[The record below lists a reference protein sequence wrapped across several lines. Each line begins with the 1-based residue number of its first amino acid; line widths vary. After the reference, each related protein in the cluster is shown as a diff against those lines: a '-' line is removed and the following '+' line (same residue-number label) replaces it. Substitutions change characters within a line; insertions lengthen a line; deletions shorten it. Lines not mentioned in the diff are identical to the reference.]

1 MEMKNRFQEA
11 IQNVQR
17 QRHLARRS
25 LAMVLV
31 LAMLTAMSVSWRL
44 HQDGIAL
51 AADDTR
57 YYCGKEEH
65 KHTDDC
71 YIEGTEPVCGYEEGE
86 IVEETMDLADDA
98 GDGDSSAADWDE
110 AGSEPESEP
119 ATQEEPEVV
128 LHHHTSDCYEEEE
141 VLTCGIES
149 DHVHQD
155 YCYDQETGELL
166 CTEHEH
172 TDDCYTLEEVL
183 VCGQEEGEPEKT
195 DDGAAL
201 YDMDENNAE
210 ESDFA
215 GESET
220 VADPEPEKEATK
232 PETDD
237 EIDTGYT
244 VHHHTDECYGKVLIC
259 GKEEH
264 EHTAD
269 CLVNPNAEIDAEY
282 DAKTPDRTD
291 ADWAEDMVLVA
302 RSQLGYTES
311 KADVDEDGNGYT
323 MYADQYYKDKP
334 MVYADWDSTFVAYC
348 LYHAGVPQ
356 DVIPQYASISALRGE
371 LARMNSE
378 YYTDDPQDFASIL
391 PGDIVMYKNAEGR
404 ETIGVVSDAAVDEE
418 TDLTTALTVISGDV
432 ATGYEPDGET
442 TIDQVAEVS
451 VALNDVTSFVSVN
464 AAEGYGIS
472 DLMDEDEEAQKVGS
486 NVIDLVDEN
495 KELNK
500 TAFKSFQVAAQYKSG
515 KTDKDWT
522 NVTNDYVFHEGDSI
536 RVNGTLSLNPDSF
549 KDKDGN
555 TLCDTIVWK
564 SGLTL
569 AKALD
574 DGVLTDP
581 EGKVVGTL
589 KVTENGVATIH
600 FKDLGAFDLE
610 KPVNF
615 WFTALATCSGEN
627 LEQKITFPGTG
638 TTVTVKKNTDIHAEK
653 ERLTENIQYE
663 KGNPY
668 LEYRVT
674 VSSEN
679 GTEGKVEI
687 KDEIADGK
695 NLYGTYSGFVLKK
708 YTDETDK
715 TGETITVNPT
725 ITNPA
730 SGAPEKAE
738 TKFVIDDLDALKA
751 GQRYE
756 LTYRYQLSRDL
767 SKNGKLSGD
776 IGNKVTATDKGNNK
790 QDTDTNSQSFSDRIV
805 KSSNYD
811 SVTRKVTWTITV
823 RNPGKQNLSDYVI
836 TDKITDSAAKIDV
849 STVKLYGG
857 DKEDACDTVI
867 SGGTLKMADGNQG
880 FTYTFPTINERDEKP
895 YYKIVYQSDAPNG
908 ETSIPNTVTIADK
921 NGGDEDHTTA
931 NGNIQDDGAFF
942 KTTGGNTALQDAGNG
957 LKKAT
962 WYITALIPRE
972 KRFDEVTISD
982 TFQPAK
988 YDNGQ
993 TAEHYALLG
1002 ELFDQLN
1009 NQDGQ
1014 KGAMEVYL
1022 DNDNAIYRP
1031 QHWGHFNDGITV
1043 TYKFQTTSGE
1053 ERIESTAV
1061 PTAEQRELKVTGFR
1075 VTVKSVKGI
1084 RKINIG
1090 NSGLGTGYTTYVDV
1104 SNAPEDV
1111 PCTIQNNAHLDGFKD
1126 QPATYPYKKEKAP
1139 EEKEEIVKQVADD
1152 AGQNYTK
1159 DPSKEYDYA
1168 TAQQEGI
1175 FYKIS
1180 LKPAKGRNEIT
1191 VVDTLPDGLVYNPDA
1206 TNPSGYKRSAAQAV
1220 FSEKF
1225 PSSGYVQADGT
1236 IDDTLGSKIY
1246 WQADETPVYWWD
1258 DHAGLNGFDL
1268 TAPENFTVTQSADGK
1283 TLIFTIK
1290 NLDRI
1295 PDKVK
1300 EKCQTIGIF
1309 YALQLTQDTDW
1320 ANKLESSKVYQNTA
1334 NWTGVGETSAK
1345 ITVKCNDTHLDK
1357 KVEQSSNGRL
1367 TYTVDINPNGLTLN
1381 PKSTVITLYDTF
1393 TVNKRGTA
1401 TLDRSSIKLYDY
1413 TEERDTDD
1421 YTLTTD
1427 EKKEDSEVTH
1437 YNMTLTVRDGKHYK
1451 FIYTYIVDRSQV
1463 NSTENVTAENK
1474 ARVTAVWQ
1482 EASKETIKSSA
1493 GGGSVGSKDGK
1504 LTLYK
1509 VDKNSENK
1517 VLQGAE
1523 FKLTAYNNQ
1532 NSSWDTAQTVT
1543 ATTDENGEITFVP
1556 KAETNTASKVYVS
1569 VDTLYK
1575 LVETRAP
1582 NGYVLDAK
1590 PLYFIWMK
1598 DDASVQKKQEEAYKT
1613 ATGKT
1618 KETDDVDA
1626 DVTSYKD
1633 VTYFQTSH
1641 SYERKFTNAPKQ
1653 LEFEKVWAD
1662 ENGKIM
1668 SSPPDGV
1675 TKIQLNVYK
1684 YTEPVFDKSTA
1695 EVQTVTLNTGNDW
1708 REKLLLT
1715 DSDKNTRYYVEEVDV
1730 PAGYQVTYTNNAKEQ
1745 TQLGYADGDKVTVTN
1760 QKRPTK
1766 LTVYKNWCDQNG
1778 TPTSNSTVPG
1788 ISVTLHG
1795 KPKAGVVGQETTQT
1809 ATLTAAGSWKHVF
1822 ENLNPDYLYTVEES
1836 PIPGFTVSYS
1846 YPEGSSKITGVAPG
1860 GTVTITNTKASTY
1873 ELPSTGSPGGTVPY
1887 TAGGAAIAL
1896 AAVLCGYNS
1905 RRKRKRGKSDSCS
1918 SDPGNKPNVG
1928 K

>member
-1 MEMKNRFQEA
+1 MGMKNRFQEA

-25 LAMVLV
+25 VAMVLV

-71 YIEGTEPVCGYEEGE
+71 YIEGTEPICGYEEGE
-86 IVEETMDLADDA
+86 IVEETMDSADDA
-98 GDGDSSAADWDE
+98 GDGDASAADWDE

-119 ATQEEPEVV
+119 ATQEEPEPEVV
-128 LHHHTSDCYEEEE
+128 LHHHTADCYEEEE

-172 TDDCYTLEEVL
+172 TDDCYTLEKVL

-201 YDMDENNAE
+201 YDTDENSAE
-210 ESDFA
+210 ESDSA
-215 GESET
+215 EEPET

-244 VHHHTDECYGKVLIC
+244 VHHHTAECYGKVLIC

-264 EHTAD
+264 EHTAA

-282 DAKTPDRTD
+282 DAKTPDRTSV
-291 ADWAEDMVLVA
+291 DWAQDMVLVA

-356 DVIPQYASISALRGE
+356 DIIPQYASISALRGE

-378 YYTDDPQDFASIL
+378 YYTDDPQEFASIL

-432 ATGYEPDGET
+432 ATGCESDGET

-451 VALNDVTSFVSVN
+451 VALNEVTSFVSVN

-472 DLMDEDEEAQKVGS
+472 DLMEEDEEAKKVDS

-495 KELNK
+495 KALN
-500 TAFKSFQVAAQYKSG
+500 TAAFNSFDVVAQWKYGPKDNDWADVKDDHVFK
-515 KTDKDWT
+515 
-522 NVTNDYVFHEGDSI
+522 EGDSI
-536 RVNGTLSLNPDSF
+536 RVNGTLSLKPDSF
-549 KDKDGN
+549 RKDGK
-555 TLCDTIVWK
+555 TLCDTIVWN
-564 SGLTL
+564 SGLKL
-569 AKALD
+569 AKELD

-581 EGKVVGTL
+581 YENPVGTL
-589 KVTENGVATIH
+589 KVTKDGVATIY
-600 FKDLGAFDLE
+600 FNDLSKFDLT
-610 KPVNF
+610 KPVKF
-615 WFTALATCSGEN
+615 WFAALATCSGEN

-638 TTVTVKKNTDIHAEK
+638 TTVTVKKNTDIHAKK
-653 ERLTENIQYE
+653 ELLTKNIQYDE

-674 VSSEN
+674 VSSEK
-679 GTEGKVEI
+679 GTEGTVKIE
-687 KDEIADGK
+687 DQIADWK
-695 NLYGTYSGFVLKK
+695 NLYGTYSDFALKK
-708 YTDETDK
+708 YSNGEDK
-715 TGETITVNPT
+715 TGVSIPVKPT

-730 SGAPEKAE
+730 SSAPTGAE
-738 TKFVIDDLDALKA
+738 TNFVIDGLDALKA

-767 SKNGKLSGD
+767 SKNGKLSGS
-776 IGNKVTATDKGNNK
+776 IGNNVTATDTGNGTTSSDPTSN
-790 QDTDTNSQSFSDRIV
+790 NFSDRIE

-811 SVTRKVTWTITV
+811 SVRRKVTWTITV

-836 TDKITDSAAKIDV
+836 TDKITDSAAKIDL

-857 DKEDACDTVI
+857 DKEDACNKEI
-867 SGGTLKMADGNQG
+867 LGGTPTMATGNQG
-880 FTYTFPTINERDEKP
+880 FTYTFPTINAGEEKS
-895 YYKIVYQSDAPNG
+895 YYKIVYQSDAPDN
-908 ETSIPNTVTIADK
+908 ETSIHNTVTIADK
-921 NGGDEDHTTA
+921 DGGDNDSTEVD
-931 NGNIQDDGAFF
+931 GNI
-942 KTTGGNTALQDAGNG
+942 KESGGLIKSKGNHTLQDAGNG
-957 LKKAT
+957 LQKAT
-962 WYITALIPRE
+962 WYITPLIPRA
-972 KRFDEVTISD
+972 KRFAPVTISD
-982 TFQPAK
+982 TFQQVT
-988 YDNGQ
+988 YGDGQ

-1009 NQDGQ
+1009 G
-1014 KGAMEVYL
+1014 GMEVFPDSDPNRYYL
-1022 DNDNAIYRP
+1022 TDWNN
-1031 QHWGHFNDGITV
+1031 QGITV
-1043 TYKFQTTSGE
+1043 TYKFQTASGVE
-1053 ERIESTAV
+1053 NIASTDV
-1061 PTAEQRELKVTGFR
+1061 PTEAQRKLKVTGFS
-1075 VTVKSVKGI
+1075 VTVSSKKGI
-1084 RKINIG
+1084 RQINIG
-1090 NSGLGTGYTTYVDV
+1090 NTGKGNGYTTYVDV
-1104 SNAPEDV
+1104 SKVPENV
-1111 PCTIQNNAHLDGFKD
+1111 SCTIQNKAHLEGYDDKW
-1126 QPATYPYKKEKAP
+1126 AEYPYKKEKAP
-1139 EEKEEIVKQVADD
+1139 EEKEEIVKQVACAD
-1152 AGQNYTK
+1152 GSNYEQE
-1159 DPSKEYDYA
+1159 PGAAYDYKKA
-1168 TAQQEGI
+1168 SEEGI

-1180 LKPAKGRNEIT
+1180 LKPAKGRKEIT
-1191 VVDTLPDGLVYNPDA
+1191 VVDTLPDGLVYDPNA
-1206 TNPSGYKRSAAQAV
+1206 TSPSNYKRSAAQAV
-1220 FSEKF
+1220 FSDQS
-1225 PSSGYVQADGT
+1225 PSSGIVQADGT
-1236 IDDTLGSKIY
+1236 VNHVLGSKIY
-1246 WQADETPVYWWD
+1246 WKEDETPVYWWE
-1258 DHAGLNGFDL
+1258 DHAGLEGFDL

-1283 TLIFTIK
+1283 TLTFTIK

-1300 EKCQTIGIF
+1300 ESYKTIGIF
-1309 YALQLTQDTDW
+1309 YALQLTQDAHW
-1320 ANKLESSKVYQNTA
+1320 ENQLESSKVYQNTA
-1334 NWTGVGETSAK
+1334 SWTGVGDASAK
-1345 ITVKCNDTHLDK
+1345 ITVKRGDTHLEKTVVQDG
-1357 KVEQSSNGRL
+1357 NGKL
-1367 TYTVDINPNGLTLN
+1367 TYTVEINPDGLNLN
-1381 PKSTVITLYDTF
+1381 PKSPDITLYDTF

-1401 TLDRSSIKLYDY
+1401 TLDRSSIKLYDNTEKQY
-1413 TEERDTDD
+1413 TAD

-1427 EKKEDSEVTH
+1427 EKKEDRQVTH
-1437 YNMTLTVRDGKHYK
+1437 YNMTLTVRDGKHYT
-1451 FIYTYIVDRSQV
+1451 FTYTYLVDRSQV
-1463 NSTENVTAENK
+1463 NSDENVTAQNK

-1482 EASKETIKSSA
+1482 EAKNETIKSSA
-1493 GGGSVGSKDGK
+1493 GGGSVGAKDGE

-1517 VLQGAE
+1517 VLKGAV
-1523 FKLTAYNNQ
+1523 FALTAYDQ
-1532 NSSWDTAQTVT
+1532 KSGSWNTAQKVT
-1543 ATTDENGEITFVP
+1543 ASTDENGEITFVP
-1556 KAETNTASKVYVS
+1556 KTGTNEASKVYVS

-1575 LVETRAP
+1575 LVETEAP

-1590 PLYFIWMK
+1590 PLYFIWMQN
-1598 DDASVQKKQEEAYKT
+1598 DASEQAKQEEAYKT
-1613 ATGKT
+1613 ATGKG
-1618 KETDDVDA
+1618 KETEKVDA

-1633 VTYFQTSH
+1633 VTYFQTRH
-1641 SYERKFTNAPKQ
+1641 SYEQKFTNAPKQ
-1653 LEFEKVWAD
+1653 LELQKVWAD
-1662 ENGKIM
+1662 EDGKIM

-1675 TKIQLNVYK
+1675 TAIQLNVYQ
-1684 YTEPVFDKSTA
+1684 YTEAEFNKDTA
-1695 EVQTVTLNTGNDW
+1695 KFVKTVTLNTGNDW
-1708 REKLLLT
+1708 REKLLLK
-1715 DSDKNTRYYVEEVDV
+1715 DSNENTRYYVEEVDV
-1730 PAGYQVTYTNNAKEQ
+1730 PNGYKVTYKNRVGEQ
-1745 TQLGYADGDKVTVTN
+1745 TQLDYADGDKVTVTN

-1766 LTVYKNWCDQNG
+1766 LTVYKNWYDQNG
-1778 TPTSNSTVPG
+1778 TQTSSTVKE

-1795 KPKAGVVGQETTQT
+1795 KPKDGMTGGNTTQT
-1809 ATLTAAGSWKHVF
+1809 ATLTAERGWKHVF
-1822 ENLNPDYLYTVEES
+1822 EGLNPDYLYTVEES

-1846 YPEGSSKITGVAPG
+1846 YPEGSSDVAPG
-1860 GTVTITNTKASTY
+1860 GTVTITNTEASTY

-1905 RRKRKRGKSDSCS
+1905 RRKRKRGEE
-1918 SDPGNKPNVG
+1918 
-1928 K
+1928 

>member
-17 QRHLARRS
+17 QRHLARRTV
-25 LAMVLV
+25 AMVLV

-44 HQDGIAL
+44 HQDGIAFT
-51 AADDTR
+51 ADDTR

-71 YIEGTEPVCGYEEGE
+71 YIEGTEPICGYEEGE
-86 IVEETMDLADDA
+86 IVEETMDSADDA

-119 ATQEEPEVV
+119 ATQEEPEPEVV

-149 DHVHQD
+149 DHIHQD

-183 VCGQEEGEPEKT
+183 VCGYEEGEPEET

-201 YDMDENNAE
+201 YDRDENSAE
-210 ESDFA
+210 ESNFA

-220 VADPEPEKEATK
+220 VADPEPEQEATK

-264 EHTAD
+264 EHTAA

-282 DAKTPDRTD
+282 DAKTPARTD

-302 RSQLGYTES
+302 KSQLGYTER

-356 DVIPQYASISALRGE
+356 DIIPQYASISALRGE

-378 YYTDDPQDFASIL
+378 YYTDDPQGFASIL

-432 ATGYEPDGET
+432 ATGCESDGET

-451 VALNDVTSFVSVN
+451 VALSDVTSFVSVN

-472 DLMDEDEEAQKVGS
+472 DLMDGDEEAKNVGS

-495 KELNK
+495 NELNT
-500 TAFKSFQVAAQYKSG
+500 TAFNSFKVSAQYKYGPKDSDWADI
-515 KTDKDWT
+515 TD
-522 NVTNDYVFHEGDSI
+522 DYVFREGDSI
-536 RVNGTLSLNPDSF
+536 RVNGTLELK
-549 KDKDGN
+549 KDAFVDENGK
-555 TLCDTIVWK
+555 TLCDTIVWN

-569 AKALD
+569 AKELD
-574 DGVLTDP
+574 NGVLTDP
-581 EGKVVGTL
+581 DGKAVGTL
-589 KVTENGVATIH
+589 KVTEDGVATIH
-600 FKDLGAFDLE
+600 FKDLKAFALE
-610 KPVNF
+610 KPVKF

-627 LEQKITFPGTG
+627 LKQEIAFPGTG

-653 ERLTENIQYE
+653 KLLTENIQYD
-663 KGNPY
+663 KGAPY
-668 LEYRVT
+668 LEYQVT

-679 GTEGKVEI
+679 GTEGKVKIE
-687 KDEIADGK
+687 DQIAEWK
-695 NLYGTYSGFVLKK
+695 NLYGTYSNFALKK
-708 YTDETDK
+708 YSSETDQ
-715 TGETITVNPT
+715 TGTSISVQPT
-725 ITNPA
+725 ITNSA
-730 SGAPEKAE
+730 SGAPKGAQ
-738 TKFVIDDLDALKA
+738 TNFVIDGLDALKA

-756 LTYRYQLSRDL
+756 LTYCYQLSRDL
-767 SKNGKLSGD
+767 SKNGKLSGS
-776 IGNKVTATDKGNNK
+776 IGNNVTATDTGNGTTSSDPTSN
-790 QDTDTNSQSFSDRIV
+790 NFSDRIE

-811 SVTRKVTWTITV
+811 SVRRKVTWTITV

-836 TDKITDSAAKIDV
+836 TDKITDSAAKIDKN
-849 STVKLYGG
+849 TVKLYGG
-857 DKEDACDTVI
+857 DKEDACEAEIPD
-867 SGGTLKMADGNQG
+867 GTLTMKTGDQG
-880 FTYTFPTINERDEKP
+880 FTYTFPTINKGDEKP

-908 ETSIPNTVTIADK
+908 ETSIQNTVTIKDK
-921 NGGDEDHTTA
+921 DGGDKDSTTVK
-931 NGNIQDDGAFF
+931 GNIQESGGFV
-942 KTTGGNTALQDAGNG
+942 KTTGGNTALKDAGNG

-982 TFQPAK
+982 TFQPAT
-988 YDNGQ
+988 YGNGQ

-1031 QHWGHFNDGITV
+1031 QHWGKFNDGITV
-1043 TYKFQTTSGE
+1043 TYTFQTASGE
-1053 ERIESTAV
+1053 QSIESTAV
-1061 PTAEQRELKVTGFR
+1061 PTEEQRALKVTGFR
-1075 VTVKSVKGI
+1075 VTVSSVKGI

-1090 NSGLGTGYTTYVDV
+1090 NTGLGTGYTTYVDV
-1104 SNAPEDV
+1104 SNVPEEV
-1111 PCTIQNNAHLDGFKD
+1111 PCTIQNKAHLEGWGDKS
-1126 QPATYPYKKEKAP
+1126 AEYPYKKDKAP
-1139 EEKEEIVKQVADD
+1139 EEKEEIVKQVAYD

-1191 VVDTLPDGLVYNPDA
+1191 VVDTLPDGLVYDP
-1206 TNPSGYKRSAAQAV
+1206 THKRSAAQAV
-1220 FSEKF
+1220 FSNKST
-1225 PSSGYVQADGT
+1225 SSGYVQADGT
-1236 IDDTLGSKIY
+1236 VNDVLGSKIY
-1246 WQADETPVYWWD
+1246 WKEDETPVYWWD
-1258 DHAGLNGFDL
+1258 NLNNQKGLDGFDL

-1283 TLIFTIK
+1283 TLTFTIK
-1290 NLDRI
+1290 NLNQI
-1295 PDKVK
+1295 PNKVK
-1300 EKCQTIGIF
+1300 ESYQTIGIF
-1309 YALQLTQDTDW
+1309 YALQLTQDAHW
-1320 ANKLESSKVYQNTA
+1320 ANQLESSKVYQNRA
-1334 NWTGVGETSAK
+1334 SWTDVGDASAT
-1345 ITVKCNDTHLDK
+1345 ITVKRGDTHLEK
-1357 KVEQSSNGRL
+1357 TVVQNSNGKLTYKVE
-1367 TYTVDINPNGLTLN
+1367 INPKGLNLN
-1381 PKSTVITLYDTF
+1381 PQSTEITLHDTF

-1401 TLDRSSIKLYDY
+1401 TLDRSSITLYDH
-1413 TEERDTDD
+1413 TVNQNTDD

-1427 EKKEDSEVTH
+1427 EEKGDSEVTH
-1437 YNMTLTVRDGKHYK
+1437 YNMTLTVRDGRRYT
-1451 FIYTYIVDRSQV
+1451 FTYTYIVDRSQV
-1463 NSTENVTAENK
+1463 NSTVDVTAENK

-1482 EASKETIKSSA
+1482 EANKETIKSSA
-1493 GGGSVGSKDGK
+1493 GGGSVGSNDGE

-1523 FKLTAYNNQ
+1523 FELTAYDK
-1532 NSSWDTAQTVT
+1532 NSGSWNTEQKVT
-1543 ATTDENGEITFVP
+1543 ACTDEHGEITFVP
-1556 KAETNTASKVYVS
+1556 IEGKNTTSKVYVS
-1569 VDTLYK
+1569 VGTLYK
-1575 LVETRAP
+1575 LVETKAP

-1590 PLYFIWMK
+1590 PLYFIWMQN
-1598 DDASVQKKQEEAYKT
+1598 DASDQAKQKAAYKT
-1613 ATGKT
+1613 ATGKGR
-1618 KETDDVDA
+1618 ETEAVDA
-1626 DVTSYKD
+1626 DGTSYKD
-1633 VTYFQTSH
+1633 VTYFQTGR
-1641 SYERKFTNAPKQ
+1641 SYERKFTNAPMQ
-1653 LEFEKVWAD
+1653 LKFEKVWAD

-1668 SSPPDGV
+1668 SPPDSV
-1675 TKIQLNVYK
+1675 KEIQLNVYK
-1684 YTEPVFDKSTA
+1684 YTGTVFNKDTA
-1695 EVQTVTLNTGNDW
+1695 TSVQTVTLNTGNDW

-1715 DSDKNTRYYVEEVDV
+1715 DSDENTRYYVEEVNV
-1730 PAGYQVTYTNNAKEQ
+1730 PNGYKVTYTNRADEQ

-1778 TPTSNSTVPG
+1778 TPTSNSTVKE

-1795 KPKAGVVGQETTQT
+1795 KPKDGVAGKETTQI
-1809 ATLTAAGSWKHVF
+1809 ATLTAERGWKHVF

-1846 YPEGSSKITGVAPG
+1846 YLEGSSETAPG
-1860 GTVTITNTKASTY
+1860 GTVTITNTEAPTY

-1905 RRKRKRGKSDSCS
+1905 RRKRKRGEE
-1918 SDPGNKPNVG
+1918 
-1928 K
+1928 

>member
-1 MEMKNRFQEA
+1 MGMKNRFQEA

-25 LAMVLV
+25 VAMVLV

-71 YIEGTEPVCGYEEGE
+71 YIEGTEPICGYEEGE
-86 IVEETMDLADDA
+86 IVEETMDSADDA

-119 ATQEEPEVV
+119 ATQEEPEPEVV
-128 LHHHTSDCYEEEE
+128 LHHHTADCYEEEE

-201 YDMDENNAE
+201 YDTDENSAE
-210 ESDFA
+210 ESDSA
-215 GESET
+215 GEPET

-264 EHTAD
+264 EHTAA

-282 DAKTPDRTD
+282 DAKTPDRTSV
-291 ADWAEDMVLVA
+291 DWAQDMVLVA
-302 RSQLGYTES
+302 QSQLGYTES

-356 DVIPQYASISALRGE
+356 DIIPQYASISALRGE

-378 YYTDDPQDFASIL
+378 YYTDDPQGFASIL

-418 TDLTTALTVISGDV
+418 ADLTTALTVISGDV
-432 ATGYEPDGET
+432 ATGCESDGET
-442 TIDQVAEVS
+442 TIDQVAEVE
-451 VALNDVTSFVSVN
+451 VALSEVTSFVSVN

-472 DLMDEDEEAQKVGS
+472 DLVDEDEEAQKVGS
-486 NVIDLVDEN
+486 KVIYLVDEN
-495 KELNK
+495 KELNT
-500 TAFKSFQVAAQYKSG
+500 TAFKSFQVAAQYKNG
-515 KTDKDWT
+515 PKDNDWADVTDGH
-522 NVTNDYVFHEGDSI
+522 VFQEGDSI
-536 RVNGTLSLNPDSF
+536 RVNGTLELK
-549 KDKDGN
+549 KDAFVDENGN
-555 TLCDTIVWK
+555 TLCDTIVWN
-564 SGLTL
+564 SGLKL
-569 AKALD
+569 AKELD
-574 DGVLTDP
+574 NGVLTDP
-581 EGKVVGTL
+581 DGNVVGTL

-600 FKDLGAFDLE
+600 FTNLKAFDLE

-615 WFTALATCSGEN
+615 WFAALATCSGED

-638 TTVTVKKNTDIHAEK
+638 TTVTVKKNTDIHAKK
-653 ERLTENIQYE
+653 ELLTENIQYDE

-674 VSSEN
+674 VSSEK
-679 GTEGKVEI
+679 GTAGTVKIE
-687 KDEIADGK
+687 DQIADWK
-695 NLYGTYSGFVLKK
+695 NLYGTYSGFTLKK
-708 YTDETDK
+708 YSSKTDR
-715 TGETITVNPT
+715 TGKSIDVNPT

-730 SGAPEKAE
+730 SGAPAEAE
-738 TKFVIDDLDALKA
+738 TKFEIDALDALKA
-751 GQRYE
+751 GERYE
-756 LTYRYQLSRDL
+756 LTYRYKLSRNL
-767 SKNGKLSGD
+767 SKNGKLSGS
-776 IGNKVTATDKGNNK
+776 IGNKVTATDNGNGKFSPDETSKN
-790 QDTDTNSQSFSDRIV
+790 FSDRIE
-805 KSSNYD
+805 KSGNYD

-823 RNPGKQNLSDYVI
+823 RNPGKQNLSEYVVRDAI
-836 TDKITDSAAKIDV
+836 QGSKAIIDKN
-849 STVKLYGG
+849 TVKLYGG
-857 DKEDACDTVI
+857 DKEDACKTEI
-867 SGGTLKMADGNQG
+867 PGGTLEMATGNQG
-880 FTYTFPTINERDEKP
+880 FTYTFPTINAGEEKP

-908 ETSIPNTVTIADK
+908 ETSIPNTVTIEDQK
-921 NGGDEDHTTA
+921 GGDKDHTTA
-931 NGNIQDDGAFF
+931 NGNIQDGGAFF
-942 KTTGGNTALQDAGNG
+942 KTTGGNTALKDAGNG

-972 KRFDEVTISD
+972 KRFDDVTISD

-1022 DNDNAIYRP
+1022 DNDGATYRP
-1031 QHWGHFNDGITV
+1031 QHWGHFKDGITV
-1043 TYKFQTTSGE
+1043 TYTFQTASGQVS
-1053 ERIESTAV
+1053 IESTAV
-1061 PTAEQRELKVTGFR
+1061 LTAEQRALKVTGFS
-1075 VTVKSVKGI
+1075 VTVSSFKGI

-1104 SNAPEDV
+1104 SNAPEEV
-1111 PCTIQNNAHLDGFKD
+1111 PCTIQNKAHLEGYDDKS
-1126 QPATYPYKKEKAP
+1126 AEYTYKKDKAP
-1139 EEKEEIVKQVADD
+1139 EEKEEIVKQVSYD
-1152 AGQNYTK
+1152 AGQNYTN
-1159 DPSKEYDYA
+1159 DSSKEYDYA

-1180 LKPAKGRNEIT
+1180 LKPAKGRKEIT
-1191 VVDTLPDGLVYNPDA
+1191 VVDTLPDGLVYDP
-1206 TNPSGYKRSAAQAV
+1206 THKFSAAQAV
-1220 FSEKF
+1220 FSNKST
-1225 PSSGYVQADGT
+1225 SSGFVQADGT
-1236 IDDTLGSKIY
+1236 VNDTLGSKIY
-1246 WQADETPVYWWD
+1246 WQADGTPVYWWEPHD
-1258 DHAGLNGFDL
+1258 GLAGFDL

-1283 TLIFTIK
+1283 KLIFTIK
-1290 NLDRI
+1290 NLDKI
-1295 PDKVK
+1295 PDTVKVK
-1300 EKCQTIGIF
+1300 AEERGYQTIGIF
-1309 YALQLTQDTDW
+1309 YALQLTQDADW
-1320 ANKLESSKVYQNTA
+1320 KNQLESSKVYQNTA
-1334 NWTGVGETSAK
+1334 SWTGVDDASAK
-1345 ITVKCNDTHLDK
+1345 ITVKRGDTHLNK
-1357 KVEQSSNGRL
+1357 TVEQSSNGRL
-1367 TYTVDINPNGLTLN
+1367 TYTVDINPDGLTLN
-1381 PKSTVITLYDTF
+1381 PKSPVITLYDMF

-1401 TLDRSSIKLYDY
+1401 TLDRSSIKLYDHK
-1413 TEERDTDD
+1413 ENQDTKD
-1421 YTLTTD
+1421 YTLTTGE
-1427 EKKEDSEVTH
+1427 EKGDSEVTH
-1437 YNMTLTVRDGKHYK
+1437 YNMTLTVRDGRHYT
-1451 FIYTYIVDRSQV
+1451 FTYTYIVDRSQV
-1463 NSTENVTAENK
+1463 NSNVDVTAENK
-1474 ARVTAVWQ
+1474 ARITAVWQ
-1482 EASKETIKSSA
+1482 EADKETIKSSA
-1493 GGGSVGSKDGK
+1493 GGGSVGAKDGE

-1517 VLQGAE
+1517 VLQGAVFE
-1523 FKLTAYNNQ
+1523 LTAYDKE
-1532 NSSWDTAQTVT
+1532 SGSWNTAQKVT
-1543 ATTDENGEITFVP
+1543 AITDENGEITFVP
-1556 KAETNTASKVYVS
+1556 TEGTNDTSKVHVS

-1575 LVETRAP
+1575 LVETKAP

-1590 PLYFIWMK
+1590 PLYFIWMQN
-1598 DDASVQKKQEEAYKT
+1598 DASEQAKQKEAYKT
-1613 ATGKT
+1613 ATGKG
-1618 KETDDVDA
+1618 KETDAVGA
-1626 DVTSYKD
+1626 DVTNYKD
-1633 VTYFQTSH
+1633 VTYFQTGR
-1641 SYERKFTNAPKQ
+1641 SYERKFTNAPMQ

-1662 ENGKIM
+1662 EDGKIT
-1668 SSPPDGV
+1668 SPPDGV
-1675 TKIQLNVYK
+1675 TAIQLKVYK
-1684 YTEPVFDKSTA
+1684 YTGTAFDKDTA
-1695 EVQTVTLNTGNDW
+1695 EVQTVTLNTDNQW

-1715 DSDKNTRYYVEEVDV
+1715 DSDENTRYYVEEVDV
-1730 PAGYQVTYTNNAKEQ
+1730 PNGYKVTYKNRAGDQ

-1778 TPTSNSTVPG
+1778 TPTSSTVTE

-1795 KPKAGVVGQETTQT
+1795 KPKEGVTGETTT
-1809 ATLTAAGSWKHVF
+1809 ETVTLTAKGGWKHVF

-1836 PIPGFTVSYS
+1836 PISGFTVSYS
-1846 YPEGSSKITGVAPG
+1846 YPEGSSGTTGVAPG
-1860 GTVTITNTKASTY
+1860 GTVTITNTEAPTY

-1905 RRKRKRGKSDSCS
+1905 RRKRKRGEE
-1918 SDPGNKPNVG
+1918 
-1928 K
+1928 

>member
-1 MEMKNRFQEA
+1 
-11 IQNVQR
+11 
-17 QRHLARRS
+17 
-25 LAMVLV
+25 
-31 LAMLTAMSVSWRL
+31 
-44 HQDGIAL
+44 
-51 AADDTR
+51 
-57 YYCGKEEH
+57 
-65 KHTDDC
+65 
-71 YIEGTEPVCGYEEGE
+71 
-86 IVEETMDLADDA
+86 MDSADDA

-119 ATQEEPEVV
+119 ATQEEPEPEVV
-128 LHHHTSDCYEEEE
+128 LHHHTADCYEEEE

-201 YDMDENNAE
+201 YDRDENSAE
-210 ESDFA
+210 ESDSA
-215 GESET
+215 EEPET
-220 VADPEPEKEATK
+220 VADPEPEQEATK

-264 EHTAD
+264 EHTAA

-282 DAKTPDRTD
+282 DAKTPDRTSV
-291 ADWAEDMVLVA
+291 DWAQDMVLVA
-302 RSQLGYTES
+302 QSQLGYTES

-356 DVIPQYASISALRGE
+356 DIIPQYASISALRGE

-378 YYTDDPQDFASIL
+378 YYTDDPQGFASIL

-432 ATGYEPDGET
+432 ATGCESDGET
-442 TIDQVAEVS
+442 TIDQVAEVE

-495 KELNK
+495 NELNT
-500 TAFKSFQVAAQYKSG
+500 TAFNSFEVSAQYKYGPKDSDWADI
-515 KTDKDWT
+515 TD
-522 NVTNDYVFHEGDSI
+522 DYVFREGDSI
-536 RVNGTLSLNPDSF
+536 RVKGTLSLKPDSF
-549 KDKDGN
+549 RKDGK

-581 EGKVVGTL
+581 EGNVVGTL

-600 FKDLGAFDLE
+600 FDDLGKFDLT
-610 KPVNF
+610 KPVKF
-615 WFTALATCSGEN
+615 WFTAQATCSGED
-627 LEQKITFPGTG
+627 LKQEITFPGTG
-638 TTVTVKKNTDIHAEK
+638 TTIMVKKNTDIHAKK
-653 ERLTENIQYE
+653 ELLTKDIQYDE

-679 GTEGKVEI
+679 GTEDTVKIE
-687 KDEIADGK
+687 DQIAEWK
-695 NLYGTYSGFVLKK
+695 NLYGTYSDFALKK
-708 YTDETDK
+708 YSGKADD
-715 TGETITVNPT
+715 TGESISVKPT

-730 SGAPEKAE
+730 SGAPTKAE
-738 TKFVIDDLDALKA
+738 TKFEINNLDALKA
-751 GQRYE
+751 GERYV
-756 LTYRYQLSRDL
+756 LTYRYNLSRDL
-767 SKNGKLSGD
+767 CTDKKLSGW
-776 IGNKVTATDKGNNK
+776 IGNKVIATDNGNGEFSPDEK
-790 QDTDTNSQSFSDRIV
+790 STNFSDRIV
-805 KSSNYD
+805 KSSSYD

-823 RNPGKQNLSDYVI
+823 RNPGKQNLSKYVV
-836 TDKITDSAAKIDV
+836 TDAIQKSAAKIDKD
-849 STVKLYGG
+849 TVKLYGG
-857 DKEDACDTVI
+857 DKEDACNTEI
-867 SGGTLKMADGNQG
+867 SGGTLAMATGDQG
-880 FTYTFPTINERDEKP
+880 FTYTFPTINEREEKP
-895 YYKIVYQSDAPNG
+895 YYKIVYQSDAPDN
-908 ETSIPNTVTIADK
+908 ETSIHNTVTIADK
-921 NGGDEDHTTA
+921 DGGDKDSAEVD
-931 NGNIQDDGAFF
+931 GNIKESGGLL
-942 KTTGGNTALQDAGNG
+942 KSTGNSTLQDAGNG

-962 WYITALIPRE
+962 WYITPLIPRA
-972 KRFDEVTISD
+972 KRFAPVTISD
-982 TFQPAK
+982 TFQPVK
-988 YDNGQ
+988 YGDEKI
-993 TAEHYALLG
+993 AEHYALLG

-1009 NQDGQ
+1009 G
-1014 KGAMEVYL
+1014 GMEVFPDSDPNRYYL
-1022 DNDNAIYRP
+1022 TDWNN
-1031 QHWGHFNDGITV
+1031 QGITV
-1043 TYKFQTTSGE
+1043 TYKFQTASGE
-1053 ERIESTAV
+1053 ENIASTDV
-1061 PTAEQRELKVTGFR
+1061 PTAEQRKLKVTGFS
-1075 VTVKSVKGI
+1075 VTVSSKKGI
-1084 RKINIG
+1084 RQINIG
-1090 NSGLGTGYTTYVDV
+1090 NTGKGNGYTTYVDV
-1104 SNAPEDV
+1104 SKVPEDV
-1111 PCTIQNNAHLDGFKD
+1111 SCTIQNKAHLEGYDDKS
-1126 QPATYPYKKEKAP
+1126 AEYPYKKEKAP
-1139 EEKEEIVKQVADD
+1139 EEKEEIVKQVAYD
-1152 AGQNYTK
+1152 AGQSYTD

-1191 VVDTLPDGLVYNPDA
+1191 VVDTLPDGLVYDP
-1206 TNPSGYKRSAAQAV
+1206 THKRSAAQAV
-1220 FSEKF
+1220 FSDQS
-1225 PSSGYVQADGT
+1225 PSSGIVQADGT
-1236 IDDTLGSKIY
+1236 VNHVLGSKIY
-1246 WQADETPVYWWD
+1246 WNADGEPVYWWENHD
-1258 DHAGLNGFDL
+1258 GLAGFDL

-1283 TLIFTIK
+1283 KLIFTIK
-1290 NLDRI
+1290 NLDKI
-1295 PDKVK
+1295 PDTVKVK
-1300 EKCQTIGIF
+1300 AEERGYQTIGIF

-1320 ANKLESSKVYQNTA
+1320 ENKLESSKVYQNTA
-1334 NWTGVGETSAK
+1334 NWTGVGEASAK
-1345 ITVKCNDTHLDK
+1345 ITVKCNDTYLDK
-1357 KVEQSSNGRL
+1357 KVEQSSNGKL
-1367 TYTVDINPNGLTLN
+1367 TYTVDINPDGLNLN
-1381 PKSTVITLYDTF
+1381 PKSNEITLYDTF
-1393 TVNKRGTA
+1393 TVNKHGTA
-1401 TLDRSSIKLYDY
+1401 ILDRSSIKLHDC
-1413 TEERDTDD
+1413 TENRDTDD

-1427 EKKEDSEVTH
+1427 EKKEDSQVTH
-1437 YNMTLTVRDGKHYK
+1437 YNMTLTVRDGRHYK
-1451 FIYTYIVDRSQV
+1451 FTYTYIVDRSQV
-1463 NSTENVTAENK
+1463 NSTDDVTAENK
-1474 ARVTAVWQ
+1474 ARITAVWQ
-1482 EASKETIKSSA
+1482 EASNVKITSSA
-1493 GGGSVGSKDGK
+1493 GGGSVGSIDGE

-1509 VDKNSENK
+1509 VDKNRENK

-1523 FKLTAYNNQ
+1523 FKLTAYNKE
-1532 NSSWDTAQTVT
+1532 SGSWNTAQTVT
-1543 ATTDENGEITFVP
+1543 AYTDEKGEITFVP
-1556 KAETNTASKVYVS
+1556 ATGTNTGKVYVS

-1575 LVETRAP
+1575 LVETQAP

-1590 PLYFIWMK
+1590 PFYFIWMQS
-1598 DDASVQKKQEEAYKT
+1598 DASVQKEQEEAYKK

-1618 KETDDVDA
+1618 KETDEVDA

-1633 VTYFQTSH
+1633 VTYFQTRH
-1641 SYERKFTNAPKQ
+1641 SYERKFTNAPMQ

-1662 ENGKIM
+1662 EDGKVM
-1668 SSPPDGV
+1668 SPPAGV
-1675 TKIQLNVYK
+1675 TAIQLKVYK
-1684 YTEPVFDKSTA
+1684 YTGDAFDKSTA
-1695 EVQTVTLNTGNDW
+1695 EVQTVTLNTDNQW
-1708 REKLLLT
+1708 QEKLLLT
-1715 DSDKNTRYYVEEVDV
+1715 DSDENTRYYVEEVNV
-1730 PAGYQVTYTNNAKEQ
+1730 PNGYKVTYTNRAGEQ

-1778 TPTSNSTVPG
+1778 TLTSNSTVTE

-1795 KPKAGVVGQETTQT
+1795 KPKEGVTGETTT
-1809 ATLTAAGSWKHVF
+1809 KTVTLTAADRWKHVF
-1822 ENLNPDYLYTVEES
+1822 KNLNPDYLYTVEES

-1846 YPEGSSKITGVAPG
+1846 YPEGSSDVAPG
-1860 GTVTITNTKASTY
+1860 GTVTITNTEAPTY

-1905 RRKRKRGKSDSCS
+1905 RRKRKRGEE
-1918 SDPGNKPNVG
+1918 
-1928 K
+1928 

>member
-17 QRHLARRS
+17 QRHLARRTV
-25 LAMVLV
+25 AMVLV

-86 IVEETMDLADDA
+86 IVEETMDSVDDA

-119 ATQEEPEVV
+119 ATQEEPEPEVV
-128 LHHHTSDCYEEEE
+128 LHHHTADCYEEQE

-183 VCGQEEGEPEKT
+183 VCGQEEGEPEET

-201 YDMDENNAE
+201 YDRDENSAE
-210 ESDFA
+210 ESNFA
-215 GESET
+215 EEPET

-244 VHHHTDECYGKVLIC
+244 VHHHTAECYGKVLIC

-264 EHTAD
+264 THTAE
-269 CLVNPNAEIDAEY
+269 CLINPNAEIDAEY
-282 DAKTPDRTD
+282 DAKTPARTD
-291 ADWAEDMVLVA
+291 ADWAQDMVLVA
-302 RSQLGYTES
+302 QSQLGYTES

-334 MVYADWDSTFVAYC
+334 MVYADWDCTFVAYC

-356 DVIPQYASISALRGE
+356 DIIPQYASISALRGE

-378 YYTDDPQDFASIL
+378 YYTDDPQEFASIL

-432 ATGYEPDGET
+432 ATGYDPET
-442 TIDQVAEVS
+442 DATIDQVAEVS
-451 VALNDVTSFVSVN
+451 VALEDVTSVVSVN

-472 DLMDEDEEAQKVGS
+472 DLMGEDEEAQKVGS

-495 KELNK
+495 KELN
-500 TAFKSFQVAAQYKSG
+500 TAAFNSFEVTAQYKYG
-515 KTDKDWT
+515 PKDSDWADIKD
-522 NVTNDYVFHEGDSI
+522 DYVFKEGDSI
-536 RVNGTLSLNPDSF
+536 RVNGTLSLKPDSF
-549 KDKDGN
+549 RDKDGK
-555 TLCDTIVWK
+555 TLCDTIVWN
-564 SGLTL
+564 SGLKL
-569 AKALD
+569 AKELD

-581 EGKVVGTL
+581 EGNVVGTL
-589 KVTENGVATIH
+589 KVTERGVATIH
-600 FKDLGAFDLE
+600 FEDLKAFALE

-615 WFTALATCSGEN
+615 WFAALATCSGED

-653 ERLTENIQYE
+653 ELLTKNIQYE

-679 GTEGKVEI
+679 GTEGKVKIE
-687 KDEIADGK
+687 DQIAEWK
-695 NLYGTYSGFVLKK
+695 NLYGTYSNFALKK
-708 YTDETDK
+708 YSSETDQ
-715 TGETITVNPT
+715 TGTSISVQPT
-725 ITNPA
+725 ITNSA
-730 SGAPEKAE
+730 SGAPKGAQ
-738 TKFVIDDLDALKA
+738 TNFVIDGLDALKA

-767 SKNGKLSGD
+767 SKNGKLSGS
-776 IGNKVTATDKGNNK
+776 IGNNVTATDTGNGTTSSDPTSN
-790 QDTDTNSQSFSDRIV
+790 NFSDRIE

-811 SVTRKVTWTITV
+811 SVRRKVTWTITV

-836 TDKITDSAAKIDV
+836 TDKITDSAAKIDKN
-849 STVKLYGG
+849 TVKLYGG
-857 DKEDACDTVI
+857 DKEDACEAEIPD
-867 SGGTLKMADGNQG
+867 GTLTMKTGDQG
-880 FTYTFPTINERDEKP
+880 FTYTFPTINAGEEKP

-921 NGGDEDHTTA
+921 DGGDKDSTTV
-931 NGNIQDDGAFF
+931 NGNIQESGGLS
-942 KTTGGNTALQDAGNG
+942 KTTGGNTALKDAGNG
-957 LKKAT
+957 RQKAT

-1009 NQDGQ
+1009 NKTDRN
-1014 KGAMEVYL
+1014 GAMEVYL

-1031 QHWGHFNDGITV
+1031 QHWGKFNDGITV
-1043 TYKFQTTSGE
+1043 TYTFQTASGE
-1053 ERIESTAV
+1053 KSIDSTAV
-1061 PTAEQRELKVTGFR
+1061 PTEEQRTLKVTGFS
-1075 VTVKSVKGI
+1075 VTVNSKKGI

-1111 PCTIQNNAHLDGFKD
+1111 PCTIQNKAHLDGFGDKS
-1126 QPATYPYKKEKAP
+1126 AEYPYKKEKAP
-1139 EEKEEIVKQVADD
+1139 EEKEEIVKQVACD

-1191 VVDTLPDGLVYNPDA
+1191 VVDTLPDGLVYDPA
-1206 TNPSGYKRSAAQAV
+1206 HKYSAAQAV
-1220 FSEKF
+1220 FSEKS
-1225 PSSGYVQADGT
+1225 PSSGKVKYDGT

-1246 WQADETPVYWWD
+1246 WREDGTPVYSWENHD
-1258 DHAGLNGFDL
+1258 GLKGFDL

-1283 TLIFTIK
+1283 TLTFTIK
-1290 NLDRI
+1290 NLDQI

-1300 EKCQTIGIF
+1300 EKYQTIGIF

-1320 ANKLESSKVYQNTA
+1320 ENQLESSKVYQNTA
-1334 NWTGVGETSAK
+1334 RWTGVGDDSAT
-1345 ITVKCNDTHLDK
+1345 ITVKRGDTHLDK
-1357 KVEQSSNGRL
+1357 TVVQNSNGKLTYKVE
-1367 TYTVDINPNGLTLN
+1367 INPDGLELN
-1381 PKSTVITLYDTF
+1381 PQSTEITLYDMF

-1401 TLDRSSIKLYDY
+1401 TLDRSSIKLYDH
-1413 TEERDTDD
+1413 TEERDTED

-1427 EKKEDSEVTH
+1427 EEKDGSEVTH
-1437 YNMTLTVRDGKHYK
+1437 YNMTLTVRDGRHYT
-1451 FIYTYIVDRSQV
+1451 FTYTYIVDRSQV
-1463 NSTENVTAENK
+1463 NSKVDVTAENK

-1493 GGGSVGSKDGK
+1493 GGGSVGAKDGE

-1523 FKLTAYNNQ
+1523 FELTAYDKES
-1532 NSSWDTAQTVT
+1532 SSWNTAQKVS
-1543 ATTDENGEITFVP
+1543 TDQNGEITFVP
-1556 KAETNTASKVYVS
+1556 KAGTNEASKVYVS
-1569 VDTLYK
+1569 ADTLYK
-1575 LVETRAP
+1575 LVETKAP

-1590 PLYFIWMK
+1590 PLYFIWMQN
-1598 DDASVQKKQEEAYKT
+1598 DASEQAKQKAAYIK
-1613 ATGKT
+1613 ATGKG
-1618 KETDDVDA
+1618 KETDEVDA
-1626 DVTSYKD
+1626 NVTSYRS
-1633 VTYFQTSH
+1633 VTYFQTGR
-1641 SYERKFTNAPKQ
+1641 SYERKFTNAPMQ

-1662 ENGKIM
+1662 ENGKIT
-1668 SSPPDGV
+1668 SPPDGV
-1675 TKIQLNVYK
+1675 KEIQLNVYK
-1684 YTEPVFDKSTA
+1684 YDTGTAFDKDKATL
-1695 EVQTVTLNTGNDW
+1695 VQTVTLNTDNQW
-1708 REKLLLT
+1708 RETLHLT
-1715 DSDKNTRYYVEEVDV
+1715 DSNENTRYYVEEVNV
-1730 PAGYQVTYTNNAKEQ
+1730 PNGYKVTYTNRADEQ

-1778 TPTSNSTVPG
+1778 TPTSNSMVAE

-1795 KPKAGVVGQETTQT
+1795 KPKDGVTGEETTKT
-1809 ATLTAAGSWKHVF
+1809 VTLTAAGSWKYVF
-1822 ENLNPDYLYTVEES
+1822 ENLDPDYLYTVEES

-1846 YPEGSSKITGVAPG
+1846 YPEGSSVTTGVAPG
-1860 GTVTITNTKASTY
+1860 ATVTITNIEAPTY

-1905 RRKRKRGKSDSCS
+1905 RRKRKRGEE
-1918 SDPGNKPNVG
+1918 
-1928 K
+1928 

>member
-1 MEMKNRFQEA
+1 MGMKNRFQEA

-25 LAMVLV
+25 VAMVLV

-71 YIEGTEPVCGYEEGE
+71 YIEGTEPICGYEEGE
-86 IVEETMDLADDA
+86 IIEETMDSADDA
-98 GDGDSSAADWDE
+98 GDGDSSIADRDE

-119 ATQEEPEVV
+119 ATREEPEPEVV
-128 LHHHTSDCYEEEE
+128 LHHHTADCYEEEE

-195 DDGAAL
+195 DDGTAL
-201 YDMDENNAE
+201 YDTDENSAE
-210 ESDFA
+210 ESDSA
-215 GESET
+215 EEPEA

-282 DAKTPDRTD
+282 DAKTPERTSV
-291 ADWAEDMVLVA
+291 DWAQDMVLVA

-356 DVIPQYASISALRGE
+356 DIIPQYASISALRGE

-378 YYTDDPQDFASIL
+378 YYTDDPQEFASIL

-432 ATGYEPDGET
+432 ATGCESDGKT
-442 TIDQVAEVS
+442 TIDQVAEVE
-451 VALNDVTSFVSVN
+451 VALNEVTSFVSVN

-472 DLMDEDEEAQKVGS
+472 DLMVEDEEAQKVGS
-486 NVIDLVDEN
+486 NVIDLVYGN
-495 KELNK
+495 NELNT
-500 TAFKSFQVAAQYKSG
+500 TAFNSFKVSAQYKYG
-515 KTDKDWT
+515 PKDNDWA
-522 NVTNDYVFHEGDSI
+522 NVTDNYVFKEGDSI
-536 RVNGTLSLNPDSF
+536 RVNGTLSLKPDSF
-549 KDKDGN
+549 IDKDGK
-555 TLCDTIVWK
+555 TLCDTIVWN

-569 AKALD
+569 AKELD
-574 DGVLTDP
+574 NGVLTDP
-581 EGKVVGTL
+581 KENPVGTL
-589 KVTENGVATIH
+589 KVTKDGVATIH
-600 FKDLGAFDLE
+600 FDDLSKFELA
-610 KPVNF
+610 KPVKF
-615 WFTALATCSGEN
+615 WFAALATCSGED

-638 TTVTVKKNTDIHAEK
+638 TTVTVKKNTDIHAKK
-653 ERLTENIQYE
+653 ELLTKNIRYDE

-679 GTEGKVEI
+679 GTAGKVKIE
-687 KDEIADGK
+687 DLIADGK
-695 NLYGTYSGFVLKK
+695 NLYGTYSDFALKK
-708 YTDETDK
+708 YTGETDNAGK
-715 TGETITVNPT
+715 SINVEPT
-725 ITNPA
+725 ITKSAGGVPT
-730 SGAPEKAE
+730 GAE
-738 TKFVIDDLDALKA
+738 TKFVIDGLDALKA
-751 GQRYE
+751 GERYV
-756 LTYRYQLSRDL
+756 LTYRYQLSRTL
-767 SKNGKLSGD
+767 SKNGKLSGS
-776 IGNKVTATDKGNNK
+776 IGNNVIATDTGNGTTSPDKTSN
-790 QDTDTNSQSFSDRIV
+790 NFLDRIE

-811 SVTRKVTWTITV
+811 SVRRKVTWTITV
-823 RNPGKQNLSDYVI
+823 RNPGKQNLSGYVI
-836 TDKITDSAAKIDV
+836 KDEIQKSAAKIDKD
-849 STVKLYGG
+849 TVKLYGG
-857 DKEDACDTVI
+857 DKEDACNTEI
-867 SGGTLKMADGNQG
+867 SGGTRAMTTGDQG
-880 FTYTFPTINERDEKP
+880 FTYTFPTINAGEEKP

-921 NGGDEDHTTA
+921 DGKDKDSTTV
-931 NGNIQDDGAFF
+931 NGNIQESGGLS
-942 KTTGGNTALQDAGNG
+942 KTTGGNTALKDAGNG
-957 LKKAT
+957 RQKAT

-1009 NQDGQ
+1009 NKTDQN
-1014 KGAMEVYL
+1014 GAMEVYL

-1031 QHWGHFNDGITV
+1031 QHWGKFNDGITV
-1043 TYKFQTTSGE
+1043 TYTFQTASGE
-1053 ERIESTAV
+1053 QSIKSTAV
-1061 PTAEQRELKVTGFR
+1061 PTEEQRTLKVTGFS
-1075 VTVKSVKGI
+1075 VTVNSVKGI

-1111 PCTIQNNAHLDGFKD
+1111 PCTIQNKAHLEGYDDKW
-1126 QPATYPYKKEKAP
+1126 AEYPYKKEKAP
-1139 EEKEEIVKQVADD
+1139 EEKEEIVKQVACAD
-1152 AGQNYTK
+1152 GSNYEQE
-1159 DPSKEYDYA
+1159 PGAAYDYKKA
-1168 TAQQEGI
+1168 SEEGI

-1180 LKPAKGRNEIT
+1180 LKPAKGRKEIT
-1191 VVDTLPDGLVYNPDA
+1191 VVDTLPDGLVYDPNA
-1206 TNPSGYKRSAAQAV
+1206 TSPSNYKRSAAQAV
-1220 FSEKF
+1220 FSDQS
-1225 PSSGYVQADGT
+1225 PSSGIVQADGT
-1236 IDDTLGSKIY
+1236 VNHVLGSKIY
-1246 WQADETPVYWWD
+1246 WKEDETPVYWWE
-1258 DHAGLNGFDL
+1258 DHAGLEGFDL

-1283 TLIFTIK
+1283 TLTFTIK

-1295 PDKVK
+1295 PNTVK
-1300 EKCQTIGIF
+1300 EKYQTIGIF
-1309 YALQLTQDTDW
+1309 YALQLTQDADW
-1320 ANKLESSKVYQNTA
+1320 ENKLESSKVYQNTA
-1334 NWTGVGETSAK
+1334 SWTGVGGASAK
-1345 ITVKCNDTHLDK
+1345 ITVKRDDTHLK
-1357 KVEQSSNGRL
+1357 KTVVQDGNGKL
-1367 TYTVDINPNGLTLN
+1367 TYTVEINPEGLNLN
-1381 PKSTVITLYDTF
+1381 PKSPDITLYDTF

-1401 TLDRSSIKLYDY
+1401 TLDRSSIKLYDN
-1413 TEERDTDD
+1413 TEKQYTDD
-1421 YTLTTD
+1421 YTLTTGE
-1427 EKKEDSEVTH
+1427 EKDNSEVTN
-1437 YNMTLTVRDGKHYK
+1437 YNMTLTVRDGRHYT
-1451 FIYTYIVDRSQV
+1451 FTYTYLVDRSQV
-1463 NSTENVTAENK
+1463 NSDVDVTAENK
-1474 ARVTAVWQ
+1474 ARITAVWQ
-1482 EASKETIKSSA
+1482 EADKETIKSSA
-1493 GGGSVGSKDGK
+1493 GGGSVGSKDGE

-1523 FKLTAYNNQ
+1523 FALTAYDKNG
-1532 NSSWDTAQTVT
+1532 SWNTEQKVT
-1543 ATTDENGEITFVP
+1543 AITDENGEITFVP
-1556 KAETNTASKVYVS
+1556 IKGTNEASKVYVS

-1575 LVETRAP
+1575 LVETKAP

-1590 PLYFIWMK
+1590 PLYFIWMQK
-1598 DDASVQKKQEEAYKT
+1598 DASDQAEQKAAYIK
-1613 ATGKT
+1613 ATGKG
-1618 KETDDVDA
+1618 KETEKVDA
-1626 DVTSYKD
+1626 DVTKYKD
-1633 VTYFQTSH
+1633 VTYFQTAH
-1641 SYERKFTNAPKQ
+1641 SYEQKFTNAPKQ
-1653 LEFEKVWAD
+1653 LELQKVWAD
-1662 ENGKIM
+1662 EDGKIM

-1675 TKIQLNVYK
+1675 TEIQLNVYQ
-1684 YTEPVFDKSTA
+1684 YTEAEFNKNTA
-1695 EVQTVTLNTGNDW
+1695 KFVKTVTLNTGNDW
-1708 REKLLLT
+1708 REKLLLK
-1715 DSDKNTRYYVEEVDV
+1715 DSNENTRYYVEEVDV
-1730 PAGYQVTYTNNAKEQ
+1730 PDGYKVTYTNRVGEQ

-1766 LTVYKNWCDQNG
+1766 LTVYKNWRDQNG
-1778 TPTSNSTVPG
+1778 TLTSSTVER

-1795 KPKAGVVGQETTQT
+1795 KPKEGVTGETTT
-1809 ATLTAAGSWKHVF
+1809 KTVTLTAADRWKHVF

-1846 YPEGSSKITGVAPG
+1846 YPEGSSDVAPG
-1860 GTVTITNTKASTY
+1860 GTVTITNTEAPTY

-1905 RRKRKRGKSDSCS
+1905 RRKRKRGEE
-1918 SDPGNKPNVG
+1918 
-1928 K
+1928 

>member
-11 IQNVQR
+11 VQNVQR

-25 LAMVLV
+25 VAMVLV

-71 YIEGTEPVCGYEEGE
+71 YIEGTEPLCGYEEGE
-86 IVEETMDLADDA
+86 IVEEAMDFADDA
-98 GDGDSSAADWDE
+98 GDDDSSAADWDE

-119 ATQEEPEVV
+119 ATLEEPEPEVV
-128 LHHHTSDCYEEEE
+128 LHHHTSDCYEEKE

-183 VCGQEEGEPEKT
+183 VCGQEEGEPEET
-195 DDGAAL
+195 DDGIAL

-210 ESDFA
+210 ESDSA
-215 GESET
+215 EEPET

-232 PETDD
+232 PETNDK
-237 EIDTGYT
+237 IDTGYT

-264 EHTAD
+264 EHTAA

-282 DAKTPDRTD
+282 DAKTPDRTSM
-291 ADWAEDMVLVA
+291 DWAEDMVLVA
-302 RSQLGYTES
+302 QSQLGYTES

-356 DVIPQYASISALRGE
+356 DIIPQYASISALRGE

-432 ATGYEPDGET
+432 ATGCESDGET
-442 TIDQVAEVS
+442 TIDQVAEVE

-472 DLMDEDEEAQKVGS
+472 DLMEEDEEAQKVDS
-486 NVIDLVDEN
+486 HVIDLVDGN
-495 KELNK
+495 NELNT
-500 TAFKSFQVAAQYKSG
+500 TAFNSFKVVAQYKYG
-515 KTDKDWT
+515 PKD
-522 NVTNDYVFHEGDSI
+522 NDWADIKDGYVFKEGDSI
-536 RVNGTLSLNPDSF
+536 RVKGTLSLNPDSF

-569 AKALD
+569 AKELD
-574 DGVLTDP
+574 DGELTAPD
-581 EGKVVGTL
+581 GKVVGTL
-589 KVTENGVATIH
+589 KVTVDGVATIH
-600 FKDLGAFDLE
+600 FHDLGKFDLT
-610 KPVNF
+610 KPVKF
-615 WFTALATCSGEN
+615 WFTAQATCSGED
-627 LEQKITFPGTG
+627 LKQEITFPGTG
-638 TTVTVKKNTDIHAEK
+638 TTIMVKKNTDIHAKK
-653 ERLTENIQYE
+653 ELLTKDIQYDE

-679 GTEGKVEI
+679 GTEGTVKIE
-687 KDEIADGK
+687 DQIAEWK
-695 NLYGTYSGFVLKK
+695 NLYGTYSNFALKK
-708 YTDETDK
+708 YTGETDK
-715 TGETITVNPT
+715 TGETIPVKPT
-725 ITNPA
+725 ISNPA
-730 SGAPEKAE
+730 SGAPTGAE
-738 TKFVIDDLDALKA
+738 TKFEIDGLDALKA

-767 SKNGKLSGD
+767 CTDKKLSGW
-776 IGNKVTATDKGNNK
+776 IGNKVIATDTGNGEFSP
-790 QDTDTNSQSFSDRIV
+790 DENSQNFPDRIK

-823 RNPGKQNLSDYVI
+823 RNPGKQNLSKYVV
-836 TDKITDSAAKIDV
+836 TDAIQNSKAKIDA
-849 STVKLYGG
+849 STVQLYGG
-857 DKEDACDTVI
+857 DKENACNTEI
-867 SGGTLKMADGNQG
+867 SGGTLAMTTGDQG
-880 FTYTFPTINERDEKP
+880 FTYTFPTINAGDVMP

-908 ETSIPNTVTIADK
+908 ETSIQNDVTIEDQNGKDK
-921 NGGDEDHTTA
+921 DSTTA
-931 NGNIQDDGAFF
+931 NGNIQESGSFF
-942 KTTGGNTALQDAGNG
+942 KGKGNHTLQDVGNG
-957 LKKAT
+957 LQKAT

-972 KRFDEVTISD
+972 KRFGEVTISD
-982 TFQPAK
+982 TFQPAT
-988 YDNGQ
+988 YGNEQ

-1022 DNDNAIYRP
+1022 DNNDAIYRP
-1031 QHWGHFNDGITV
+1031 QHWGKLNDGITV
-1043 TYKFQTTSGE
+1043 TYKFQTASGVE
-1053 ERIESTAV
+1053 SIASTAV
-1061 PTAEQRELKVTGFR
+1061 PTAEQRELKVTGFS
-1075 VTVKSVKGI
+1075 VTVSSVKGI

-1090 NSGLGTGYTTYVDV
+1090 NTGLGTGYTTYVDV
-1104 SNAPEDV
+1104 SKVPEDV
-1111 PCTIQNNAHLDGFKD
+1111 SCSIKNEASSPIFSNKPSQEYT
-1126 QPATYPYKKEKAP
+1126 YKKDKAP
-1139 EEKEEIVKQVADD
+1139 EETEEIVKQVACADGSNYAQEPD
-1152 AGQNYTK
+1152 AA
-1159 DPSKEYDYA
+1159 YDYNKA
-1168 TAQQEGI
+1168 SKEGI

-1180 LKPAKGRNEIT
+1180 LKPAKGRKEIT
-1191 VVDTLPDGLVYNPDA
+1191 VVDTLPDGLVYDPNA

-1220 FSEKF
+1220 FSNKST
-1225 PSSGYVQADGT
+1225 SSGYVKYDGT

-1246 WQADETPVYWWD
+1246 WNADGEPVYWWE
-1258 DHAGLNGFDL
+1258 DHADLEGFDL
-1268 TAPENFTVTQSADGK
+1268 TDPENFTVTQSADGK
-1283 TLIFTIK
+1283 KLIFTIK
-1290 NLDRI
+1290 NLDKI
-1295 PDKVK
+1295 PDTVKVK
-1300 EKCQTIGIF
+1300 AEERGYQTIGIF
-1309 YALQLTQDTDW
+1309 YALQLTQDPDW
-1320 ANKLESSKVYQNTA
+1320 KNKLESSKVYQNTA
-1334 NWTGVGETSAK
+1334 NWTGVGEASAK
-1345 ITVKCNDTHLDK
+1345 ITVKCNDTYLDK
-1357 KVEQSSNGRL
+1357 TVEQSSNGRL
-1367 TYTVDINPNGLTLN
+1367 TYTVDINPEGLTLN
-1381 PKSTVITLYDTF
+1381 PQSTEITLYDTF
-1393 TVNKRGTA
+1393 TVNKHGTA
-1401 TLDRSSIKLYDY
+1401 ILDRSSIKLHDC
-1413 TEERDTDD
+1413 TENRDTDD
-1421 YTLTTD
+1421 YMLTTD
-1427 EKKEDSEVTH
+1427 EKKEDSQVTH
-1437 YNMTLTVRDGKHYK
+1437 YYMTLTVRDGRHYT
-1451 FIYTYIVDRSQV
+1451 FTYTYIVDRSQV
-1463 NSTENVTAENK
+1463 NSTDDVTAENK
-1474 ARVTAVWQ
+1474 ARITAVWQ
-1482 EASKETIKSSA
+1482 EASNVKITSSA
-1493 GGGSVGSKDGK
+1493 GGGSVGAKDGE

-1517 VLQGAE
+1517 VLKGAE
-1523 FKLTAYNNQ
+1523 FALTAYDQ
-1532 NSSWDTAQTVT
+1532 KSGSWNTEQVT
-1543 ATTDENGEITFVP
+1543 ASTDEKGEITFVP
-1556 KAETNTASKVYVS
+1556 KTGTNETSKVYVS
-1569 VDTLYK
+1569 ADTLYK
-1575 LVETRAP
+1575 LVETKAP

-1590 PLYFIWMK
+1590 PFYFIWMQN
-1598 DDASVQKKQEEAYKT
+1598 DASVQKKQEEAYIK

-1618 KETDDVDA
+1618 RETEAVDTN
-1626 DVTSYKD
+1626 VTNYKD
-1633 VTYFQTSH
+1633 VTYFQTGR
-1641 SYERKFTNAPKQ
+1641 SYERKFTNAPMQ

-1662 ENGKIM
+1662 EDGKIM

-1675 TKIQLNVYK
+1675 TAIQLNVYQ
-1684 YTEPVFDKSTA
+1684 YTEAEFNKNTA
-1695 EVQTVTLNTGNDW
+1695 KFVKTVTLNTGNDW

-1715 DSDKNTRYYVEEVDV
+1715 DSDENTRYYVEEVDV
-1730 PAGYQVTYTNNAKEQ
+1730 PNGYKVTYKNRVGEQ

-1778 TPTSNSTVPG
+1778 TPTSSTVEQ

-1795 KPKAGVVGQETTQT
+1795 KPKEDMTGEETTRT
-1809 ATLTAAGSWKHVF
+1809 VTLTAKDSWKHVF

-1846 YPEGSSKITGVAPG
+1846 YPEGSSGTTGTLPG
-1860 GTVTITNTKASTY
+1860 ATVTITNTEAPTY

-1905 RRKRKRGKSDSCS
+1905 RRKRKRGEE
-1918 SDPGNKPNVG
+1918 
-1928 K
+1928 

>member
-1 MEMKNRFQEA
+1 MGMKNRFQEA

-25 LAMVLV
+25 VAMVLV

-71 YIEGTEPVCGYEEGE
+71 YIEGTEPICGYEEDE
-86 IVEETMDLADDA
+86 IVEETMDSADDA
-98 GDGDSSAADWDE
+98 GDGDSSVADWDE

-119 ATQEEPEVV
+119 ATQEEPEPEVV
-128 LHHHTSDCYEEEE
+128 LHHHTADCYEEEE

-172 TDDCYTLEEVL
+172 TDDCYTLEKVL

-201 YDMDENNAE
+201 YNMDENSAE
-210 ESDFA
+210 ESDSA
-215 GESET
+215 EEPEA
-220 VADPEPEKEATK
+220 VADPEPEQEATK

-244 VHHHTDECYGKVLIC
+244 VHHHTAECYGKVLIC

-264 EHTAD
+264 EHTAA

-356 DVIPQYASISALRGE
+356 DIIPQYASISALRGE

-378 YYTDDPQDFASIL
+378 YYTDDPQEFASIL

-432 ATGYEPDGET
+432 ATGCESDGET
-442 TIDQVAEVS
+442 TIDQVAEVE
-451 VALNDVTSFVSVN
+451 VALSDVTSFVSVN

-472 DLMDEDEEAQKVGS
+472 DLMEEDEEAQKVGS

-495 KELNK
+495 NELNK
-500 TAFKSFQVAAQYKSG
+500 TAFNSFEVVAQWKSG
-515 KTDKDWT
+515 KTDNDWT
-522 NVTNDYVFHEGDSI
+522 DVTEDHVFKEGDSI
-536 RVNGTLSLNPDSF
+536 RVNGTLSLKPDSF
-549 KDKDGN
+549 IDKDGK
-555 TLCDTIVWK
+555 TLCDTIVWN
-564 SGLTL
+564 SGLKL

-574 DGVLTDP
+574 NGVLTDP
-581 EGKVVGTL
+581 DGNVVGTL

-600 FKDLGAFDLE
+600 FTNLKAFDLE

-615 WFTALATCSGEN
+615 WFTALATCSGED
-627 LEQKITFPGTG
+627 LEQEITFPGTG
-638 TTVTVKKNTDIHAEK
+638 TTVTVKKNTDIHAKK
-653 ERLTENIQYE
+653 ELLTKDIQYDQ

-674 VSSEN
+674 VSSEK
-679 GTEGKVEI
+679 GTAGTVKIE
-687 KDEIADGK
+687 DQIADWK
-695 NLYGTYSGFVLKK
+695 NLYGTYSNFDLKK
-708 YTDETDK
+708 YSSKTDET
-715 TGETITVNPT
+715 GESIPVKPT
-725 ITNPA
+725 ISNPA
-730 SGAPEKAE
+730 SGAPTGAE
-738 TKFVIDDLDALKA
+738 TQFEIDNLAALKA
-751 GQRYE
+751 GERYE

-767 SKNGKLSGD
+767 CTDKKLSGW
-776 IGNKVTATDKGNNK
+776 IGNNVIATDTGNGTTSPDKTSN
-790 QDTDTNSQSFSDRIV
+790 NFLDRIE
-805 KSSNYD
+805 KSGNYD
-811 SVTRKVTWTITV
+811 SVTRKVNWTITV
-823 RNPGKQNLSDYVI
+823 RNPGKQNLSGYVV
-836 TDKITDSAAKIDV
+836 TDAIQDSAAKIDKN
-849 STVKLYGG
+849 TVKLYGG
-857 DKEDACDTVI
+857 DKEDACKTEI
-867 SGGTLKMADGNQG
+867 PGGTLEMATGDHG
-880 FTYTFPTINERDEKP
+880 FTYKFPKINERDEKP

-908 ETSIPNTVTIADK
+908 ETSIPNTVTITDK
-921 NGGDEDHTTA
+921 DGGDKDSTTA
-931 NGNIQDDGAFF
+931 NGNIQDGGAFF
-942 KTTGGNTALQDAGNG
+942 KGTGNTALKDAGNG
-957 LKKAT
+957 RQKAT

-972 KRFDEVTISD
+972 KRFGEVTISD

-1022 DNDNAIYRP
+1022 DNDGATYRP
-1031 QHWGHFNDGITV
+1031 QHWGHFKDGITV
-1043 TYKFQTTSGE
+1043 TYKFQTASGPE
-1053 ERIESTAV
+1053 SIESTAV
-1061 PTAEQRELKVTGFR
+1061 PTAEQRALKVTGFS
-1075 VTVKSVKGI
+1075 VTVSSFKGI

-1104 SNAPEDV
+1104 SNAPEEV
-1111 PCTIQNNAHLDGFKD
+1111 PCTIQNKAHLDGFDDWSAKY
-1126 QPATYPYKKEKAP
+1126 TYKKDKAP
-1139 EEKEEIVKQVADD
+1139 EEKEEIVKQVACADGSNYAQEPD
-1152 AGQNYTK
+1152 AA
-1159 DPSKEYDYA
+1159 YDYNKA
-1168 TAQQEGI
+1168 SKEGI

-1180 LKPAKGRNEIT
+1180 LKPAKGRKEIT
-1191 VVDTLPDGLVYNPDA
+1191 VVDTLPDGLVYDPNA
-1206 TNPSGYKRSAAQAV
+1206 SNYKRSAAQAV
-1220 FSEKF
+1220 FSDKS
-1225 PSSGYVQADGT
+1225 PSSGIVQADGT
-1236 IDDTLGSKIY
+1236 VNDTLGSKIY
-1246 WQADETPVYWWD
+1246 WKEDGTLVYWWD
-1258 DHAGLNGFDL
+1258 NLNNQKGLDGFDL

-1283 TLIFTIK
+1283 TLTFTIK
-1290 NLDRI
+1290 NLDQI
-1295 PDKVK
+1295 PNKVK
-1300 EKCQTIGIF
+1300 ESYQTIGIF
-1309 YALQLTQDTDW
+1309 YALQLTQDTW
-1320 ANKLESSKVYQNTA
+1320 ENQLESSKVYQNTA
-1334 NWTGVGETSAK
+1334 SWTGVGGASAK
-1345 ITVKCNDTHLDK
+1345 ITVKRGDTHLDK
-1357 KVEQSSNGRL
+1357 TVVQNSNGKLTYKVE
-1367 TYTVDINPNGLTLN
+1367 INPDGLNLN
-1381 PKSTVITLYDTF
+1381 PQSTEITLYDTF

-1401 TLDRSSIKLYDY
+1401 TLDRSSIKLYDHK
-1413 TEERDTDD
+1413 ENQDTKD
-1421 YTLTTD
+1421 YTLTTGE
-1427 EKKEDSEVTH
+1427 EKGDSEVTH
-1437 YNMTLTVRDGKHYK
+1437 YNMTLTVRDGRHYT
-1451 FIYTYIVDRSQV
+1451 FTYTYLVDRSQV
-1463 NSTENVTAENK
+1463 NSNVDVTAENK
-1474 ARVTAVWQ
+1474 ARITAVWQ
-1482 EASKETIKSSA
+1482 EADKETIKSSA
-1493 GGGSVGSKDGK
+1493 GGGSVGAKDGE

-1517 VLQGAE
+1517 VLQGAVFE
-1523 FKLTAYNNQ
+1523 LTAYDKE
-1532 NSSWDTAQTVT
+1532 SGSWNTAQVT
-1543 ATTDENGEITFVP
+1543 ASTDQNGEITFVP
-1556 KAETNTASKVYVS
+1556 KEGTNDTSKVYVS

-1575 LVETRAP
+1575 LVETKAP

-1590 PLYFIWMK
+1590 PLYFIWMQN
-1598 DDASVQKKQEEAYKT
+1598 DASEQAKQKEAYKT
-1613 ATGKT
+1613 ATGKG
-1618 KETDDVDA
+1618 KETDAVGA
-1626 DVTSYKD
+1626 DVTNYKD
-1633 VTYFQTSH
+1633 VTYFQTGR
-1641 SYERKFTNAPKQ
+1641 SYERKFTNAPMQ

-1662 ENGKIM
+1662 EDGKIT
-1668 SSPPDGV
+1668 SPPDGV
-1675 TKIQLNVYK
+1675 TVIQLKVYK
-1684 YTEPVFDKSTA
+1684 YTGTAFDKDTA
-1695 EVQTVTLNTGNDW
+1695 EVQTVTLNTDNQW
-1708 REKLLLT
+1708 REKLHLT
-1715 DSDKNTRYYVEEVDV
+1715 DSDENTRYYVEEVDV

-1778 TPTSNSTVPG
+1778 TPTSNSTVTE

-1795 KPKAGVVGQETTQT
+1795 KPKAGVTGKETTQT
-1809 ATLTAAGSWKHVF
+1809 VKLTAERGWKHVF
-1822 ENLNPDYLYTVEES
+1822 EKLDPDYLYTVEES

-1846 YPEGSSKITGVAPG
+1846 YPEGSSDVAPG
-1860 GTVTITNTKASTY
+1860 GTVTITNTEAPTY

-1905 RRKRKRGKSDSCS
+1905 RRKRKRGEE
-1918 SDPGNKPNVG
+1918 
-1928 K
+1928 

>member
-25 LAMVLV
+25 VAMVLV

-51 AADDTR
+51 TADDTR

-71 YIEGTEPVCGYEEGE
+71 YIEGTEPICGYEEGE
-86 IVEETMDLADDA
+86 IVEETMDSADGA

-119 ATQEEPEVV
+119 ATQEEPEPEVV

-155 YCYDQETGELL
+155 YCRDQETGELL

-201 YDMDENNAE
+201 YDVDENSAE
-210 ESDFA
+210 ESDSA

-220 VADPEPEKEATK
+220 VADPEPEQEATK

-282 DAKTPDRTD
+282 DAKTPDRTSV
-291 ADWAEDMVLVA
+291 DWAQDMVLVA

-356 DVIPQYASISALRGE
+356 DIIPQYASISALRGE

-378 YYTDDPQDFASIL
+378 YYTDDPQEFASIL

-432 ATGYEPDGET
+432 ATGCESDGET
-442 TIDQVAEVS
+442 TIDQVAEVE
-451 VALNDVTSFVSVN
+451 VALSDVTSFVSVN

-472 DLMDEDEEAQKVGS
+472 DLMEEDEEAQKVGS

-495 KELNK
+495 KALN
-500 TAFKSFQVAAQYKSG
+500 TAAFNSFDVVAQWKYGPKDNDWADVKDDHVFK
-515 KTDKDWT
+515 
-522 NVTNDYVFHEGDSI
+522 EGDSI
-536 RVNGTLSLNPDSF
+536 RVKGTLSLNPDSF
-549 KDKDGN
+549 RKDGK

-581 EGKVVGTL
+581 DGNVVGTL

-600 FKDLGAFDLE
+600 FKDLKAFDLE
-610 KPVNF
+610 KPVKF
-615 WFTALATCSGEN
+615 WFAALATCSGEN
-627 LEQKITFPGTG
+627 QEQKITFPGTG
-638 TTVTVKKNTDIHAEK
+638 TTVTVKKNTDIHAKK
-653 ERLTENIQYE
+653 ELLTKDIQYDQ

-674 VSSEN
+674 VSSEK
-679 GTEGKVEI
+679 GTAGTVKIE
-687 KDEIADGK
+687 DQIADWK
-695 NLYGTYSGFVLKK
+695 NLYGTYSDFALKK
-708 YTDETDK
+708 YSSKTDQ
-715 TGETITVNPT
+715 TGKSIDVNPT

-730 SGAPEKAE
+730 SGAPAKADTHFE
-738 TKFVIDDLDALKA
+738 INNLDALKA
-751 GQRYE
+751 GERYV
-756 LTYRYQLSRDL
+756 LTYRYQLSRTL
-767 SKNGKLSGD
+767 SKNGKLSGS
-776 IGNKVTATDKGNNK
+776 IGNKVTATDNGNNE
-790 QDTDTNSQSFSDRIV
+790 TNSDDAPNNFLDRIE
-805 KSSNYD
+805 KSSSYD

-823 RNPGKQNLSDYVI
+823 RNPGKQNLSGYVV
-836 TDKITDSAAKIDV
+836 TDEIQDSAAKIDKN
-849 STVKLYGG
+849 TVKLYGG
-857 DKEDACDTVI
+857 DKEDACNTEI
-867 SGGTLKMADGNQG
+867 PGGTLEMATGDHG
-880 FTYTFPTINERDEKP
+880 FTYKFPKINERDEKP

-908 ETSIPNTVTIADK
+908 ETSIPNTVTITDK
-921 NGGDEDHTTA
+921 DGGDKDSTTA
-931 NGNIQDDGAFF
+931 NGSIQDNGALY
-942 KTTGGNTALQDAGNG
+942 KSTGGNTALQDAGNG

-962 WYITALIPRE
+962 WYITAVIPRE

-982 TFQPAK
+982 TFQPVT
-988 YDNGQ
+988 YGNGQ

-1009 NQDGQ
+1009 KPGLYA
-1014 KGAMEVYL
+1014 AMEVFVDGDSGTY
-1022 DNDNAIYRP
+1022 YRP
-1031 QHWGHFNDGITV
+1031 VHWNGNNGRKIVIHVKYTFH
-1043 TYKFQTTSGE
+1043 
-1053 ERIESTAV
+1053 
-1061 PTAEQRELKVTGFR
+1061 TAEGEDIVIDSGSTPQADDREKKVTGFS
-1075 VTVKSVKGI
+1075 VTASTDAGI
-1084 RKINIG
+1084 YKINIG
-1090 NSGLGTGYTTYVDV
+1090 DTRFSSGYTTYVDV
-1104 SNAPEDV
+1104 SKVPEDV
-1111 PCTIQNNAHLDGFKD
+1111 SCTIQNKASSPIFSNT
-1126 QPATYPYKKEKAP
+1126 PSPTYPYKKDKAP
-1139 EEKEEIVKQVADD
+1139 EEKEEIVKQVAYD
-1152 AGQNYTK
+1152 AGQSYTD

-1180 LKPAKGRNEIT
+1180 LKPAKGRKEIT
-1191 VVDTLPDGLVYNPDA
+1191 VVDTLPDGLVYDPNA

-1220 FSEKF
+1220 FSNKSTSNGF
-1225 PSSGYVQADGT
+1225 VQADGT
-1236 IDDTLGSKIY
+1236 VNGALGSKIY
-1246 WQADETPVYWWD
+1246 WNADGEPVYWWENHD
-1258 DHAGLNGFDL
+1258 GLAGFDL

-1283 TLIFTIK
+1283 KLIFTIK
-1290 NLDRI
+1290 NLDKI
-1295 PDKVK
+1295 PDTVKVK
-1300 EKCQTIGIF
+1300 AEERGYQTIGIF

-1320 ANKLESSKVYQNTA
+1320 ENKLESSKVYQNTA
-1334 NWTGVGETSAK
+1334 SWTGVDDASAK
-1345 ITVKCNDTHLDK
+1345 ITVKRDDTYLDK

-1367 TYTVDINPNGLTLN
+1367 TYTVEINPDGLTLN
-1381 PKSTVITLYDTF
+1381 PQSTEITLYDTF
-1393 TVNKRGTA
+1393 TVNKHGTA
-1401 TLDRSSIKLYDY
+1401 ILDRSSIKLHDY
-1413 TEERDTDD
+1413 TINQDTDD

-1427 EKKEDSEVTH
+1427 EKKGDSQVTH
-1437 YNMTLTVRDGKHYK
+1437 YNMTLTVRDGRHYT
-1451 FIYTYIVDRSQV
+1451 FTYTYIVDRSQV
-1463 NSTENVTAENK
+1463 NSTDDVTAENK
-1474 ARVTAVWQ
+1474 ARITAVWQ
-1482 EASKETIKSSA
+1482 EADDKKITSSA
-1493 GGGSVGSKDGK
+1493 GGGSVGSNDGE

-1523 FKLTAYNNQ
+1523 FKLTAYDRQ
-1532 NSSWDTAQTVT
+1532 SGSWDTEQTVT
-1543 ATTDENGEITFVP
+1543 AYTDEKGEITFVP
-1556 KAETNTASKVYVS
+1556 ATGTNTGKVYVS

-1575 LVETRAP
+1575 LVETQAP

-1590 PLYFIWMK
+1590 PFYFIWMK
-1598 DDASVQKKQEEAYKT
+1598 DDASVQKEQEEAYKK

-1633 VTYFQTSH
+1633 VTYFQTRH
-1641 SYERKFTNAPKQ
+1641 SYERKFTNAPMQ

-1662 ENGKIM
+1662 EDGKVM
-1668 SSPPDGV
+1668 SAPDGV
-1675 TKIQLNVYK
+1675 KEIKLNVYQ
-1684 YTEPVFDKSTA
+1684 YTGTAFDKSTA
-1695 EVQTVTLNTGNDW
+1695 TLVQTVTLNTDNQW
-1708 REKLLLT
+1708 REKLHLT
-1715 DSDKNTRYYVEEVDV
+1715 DSDENTRYYVEEVDV

-1778 TPTSNSTVPG
+1778 TPTSNSTVTE

-1795 KPKAGVVGQETTQT
+1795 KPKAGVTGKETTQT
-1809 ATLTAAGSWKHVF
+1809 VKLTAERGWKHVF
-1822 ENLNPDYLYTVEES
+1822 EKLDPDYLYTVEES

-1846 YPEGSSKITGVAPG
+1846 YSEGSSDVAPG
-1860 GTVTITNTKASTY
+1860 GTVTITNTEAPTY

-1905 RRKRKRGKSDSCS
+1905 RRKRKRGEE
-1918 SDPGNKPNVG
+1918 
-1928 K
+1928 

>member
-25 LAMVLV
+25 VAMVLV

-71 YIEGTEPVCGYEEGE
+71 YIEGTEPICGYEEGE
-86 IVEETMDLADDA
+86 IVEETMDSADDA

-119 ATQEEPEVV
+119 ATQEEPEPEVV
-128 LHHHTSDCYEEEE
+128 LHHHTADCYEEEE

-172 TDDCYTLEEVL
+172 TDDCYTLEKVL

-201 YDMDENNAE
+201 YDTDENSAE
-210 ESDFA
+210 ESDSA
-215 GESET
+215 EEPET
-220 VADPEPEKEATK
+220 VADPEPEQEATK

-244 VHHHTDECYGKVLIC
+244 VHHHTAECYGKVLIC

-264 EHTAD
+264 EHTAA

-282 DAKTPDRTD
+282 DAKAPERTSV
-291 ADWAEDMVLVA
+291 DWAQDMVLVA

-356 DVIPQYASISALRGE
+356 DIIPQYASISALRGE

-378 YYTDDPQDFASIL
+378 YYTDDPQEFASIL

-432 ATGYEPDGET
+432 VTGCESDGET
-442 TIDQVAEVS
+442 TIDQVAEVE
-451 VALNDVTSFVSVN
+451 VALSDVTSFVSVN

-472 DLMDEDEEAQKVGS
+472 DLMVEDEEAKKVDS

-495 KELNK
+495 KALN
-500 TAFKSFQVAAQYKSG
+500 TAAFNSFDVVAQWKYGPKDNDWADVKDDHVFK
-515 KTDKDWT
+515 
-522 NVTNDYVFHEGDSI
+522 EGDSI
-536 RVNGTLSLNPDSF
+536 RVKGTLSLKPDSF
-549 KDKDGN
+549 RKDGK
-555 TLCDTIVWK
+555 TLCDTIVWN
-564 SGLTL
+564 SGLKL
-569 AKALD
+569 AKELD

-581 EGKVVGTL
+581 YENPVGTL
-589 KVTENGVATIH
+589 KVTKDGVATIY
-600 FKDLGAFDLE
+600 FNDLSKFDLT
-610 KPVNF
+610 KPVKF
-615 WFTALATCSGEN
+615 WFAALATCSGEN

-638 TTVTVKKNTDIHAEK
+638 TTVTVKKNTDIHAKK
-653 ERLTENIQYE
+653 ELLTKNIQYDE

-674 VSSEN
+674 VSSEK
-679 GTEGKVEI
+679 GTEGTVKIE
-687 KDEIADGK
+687 DQIADWK
-695 NLYGTYSGFVLKK
+695 NLYGTYSDFALKK
-708 YTDETDK
+708 YSNGEDK
-715 TGETITVNPT
+715 TGVSIPVKPT

-730 SGAPEKAE
+730 SSAPTGAE
-738 TKFVIDDLDALKA
+738 TNFVIDGLDALKA

-756 LTYRYQLSRDL
+756 LTYRYQLSRTL
-767 SKNGKLSGD
+767 SINGKLSGD
-776 IGNKVTATDKGNNK
+776 IGNKVTATDKKKIDNPS
-790 QDTDTNSQSFSDRIV
+790 TDTSYKNFSDRIE

-811 SVTRKVTWTITV
+811 SVRRKVTWTITV
-823 RNPGKQNLSDYVI
+823 RNPGNQNLSGYVI
-836 TDKITDSAAKIDV
+836 KDEIQKSAAKIDKD
-849 STVKLYGG
+849 TVKLYGG
-857 DKEDACDTVI
+857 DKEDACKTEI
-867 SGGTLKMADGNQG
+867 PGGTLEMATGNQG
-880 FTYTFPTINERDEKP
+880 FTYTFPTINAGDVMP

-908 ETSIPNTVTIADK
+908 ETSIPNTVTITDK
-921 NGGDEDHTTA
+921 DGGDKDHTTV
-931 NGNIQDDGAFF
+931 NGNIQESGGLS
-942 KTTGGNTALQDAGNG
+942 KTTGGNTALKDAGNG
-957 LKKAT
+957 RQKAT

-1009 NQDGQ
+1009 NKTDQN
-1014 KGAMEVYL
+1014 GAMEVYL

-1031 QHWGHFNDGITV
+1031 QHWGKFNDGITV
-1043 TYKFQTTSGE
+1043 TYTFQTASGE
-1053 ERIESTAV
+1053 QSIKSTAV
-1061 PTAEQRELKVTGFR
+1061 PTEEQRTLKVTGFS
-1075 VTVKSVKGI
+1075 VTVNSVKGI

-1111 PCTIQNNAHLDGFKD
+1111 PCTIKNKAHLDGFGDKS
-1126 QPATYPYKKEKAP
+1126 AEYPYKKDKAP
-1139 EEKEEIVKQVADD
+1139 EETEEIVKQVACADGSNYAQEPD
-1152 AGQNYTK
+1152 AA
-1159 DPSKEYDYA
+1159 YDYNKA
-1168 TAQQEGI
+1168 SKEGI

-1191 VVDTLPDGLVYNPDA
+1191 VVDTLPDGLVYDPNA
-1206 TNPSGYKRSAAQAV
+1206 SNYKRSAAQAV
-1220 FSEKF
+1220 FSDKS
-1225 PSSGYVQADGT
+1225 PSSGIVQANGMVN
-1236 IDDTLGSKIY
+1236 DTLGSKIY
-1246 WQADETPVYWWD
+1246 WKEDGTLVYWWD
-1258 DHAGLNGFDL
+1258 NLNNQKGLDGFDL

-1283 TLIFTIK
+1283 TLTFTIK
-1290 NLDRI
+1290 NLNQI
-1295 PDKVK
+1295 PNTVK
-1300 EKCQTIGIF
+1300 ESYQTIGIF
-1309 YALQLTQDTDW
+1309 YALQLTQDAHW
-1320 ANKLESSKVYQNTA
+1320 ANQLESSKVYQNTA
-1334 NWTGVGETSAK
+1334 SWTGVGGASAK
-1345 ITVKCNDTHLDK
+1345 ITVKRDDTHLK
-1357 KVEQSSNGRL
+1357 KTVVQDGNGKL
-1367 TYTVDINPNGLTLN
+1367 TYTVEINPEGLNLN
-1381 PKSTVITLYDTF
+1381 PKSPDITLYDTF

-1401 TLDRSSIKLYDY
+1401 TLDRSSIKLYDNTEKQY
-1413 TEERDTDD
+1413 TAD

-1427 EKKEDSEVTH
+1427 EKKEDRQVTH
-1437 YNMTLTVRDGKHYK
+1437 YNMTLTVRDGKHYT
-1451 FIYTYIVDRSQV
+1451 FTYTYLVDRSQV
-1463 NSTENVTAENK
+1463 NSTDDVTAQNK

-1482 EASKETIKSSA
+1482 EAKNETIKSSA
-1493 GGGSVGSKDGK
+1493 GGGSVGAKDGE

-1517 VLQGAE
+1517 VLQGAV
-1523 FKLTAYNNQ
+1523 FALTAYDKQ
-1532 NSSWDTAQTVT
+1532 SGSWNTEQKVT
-1543 ATTDENGEITFVP
+1543 ASTDQNGEITFVP
-1556 KAETNTASKVYVS
+1556 KEGTNDTSKVYVS
-1569 VDTLYK
+1569 ADTLYK
-1575 LVETRAP
+1575 LVETQAP

-1590 PLYFIWMK
+1590 PFYFIWMK
-1598 DDASVQKKQEEAYKT
+1598 DDASVQKKQEEAYIK
-1613 ATGKT
+1613 ATGKA
-1618 KETDDVDA
+1618 KETDKADA

-1633 VTYFQTSH
+1633 VTYFQTRH
-1641 SYERKFTNAPKQ
+1641 SYERKFTNAPMQ

-1662 ENGKIM
+1662 EDGKVM
-1668 SSPPDGV
+1668 SAPDGV
-1675 TKIQLNVYK
+1675 KEIKLNVYQ
-1684 YTEPVFDKSTA
+1684 YTGTAFDKSTA
-1695 EVQTVTLNTGNDW
+1695 TLVQTVTLNTDNQW
-1708 REKLLLT
+1708 REKLHLT
-1715 DSDKNTRYYVEEVDV
+1715 DSDENTRYYVEEVDV

-1778 TPTSNSTVPG
+1778 TPTSNSTVTG

-1795 KPKAGVVGQETTQT
+1795 KPKEGMAGEVTTQT
-1809 ATLTAAGSWKHVF
+1809 ATLTAKGGWKHVF
-1822 ENLNPDYLYTVEES
+1822 EKLNPDYLYTVEES

-1846 YPEGSSKITGVAPG
+1846 YPEGSSDVAPG
-1860 GTVTITNTKASTY
+1860 GTVTITNTEAPTY

-1905 RRKRKRGKSDSCS
+1905 RRKRKRGEE
-1918 SDPGNKPNVG
+1918 
-1928 K
+1928 

>member
-1 MEMKNRFQEA
+1 MGMKNRFQEA

-25 LAMVLV
+25 VAMVLV

-71 YIEGTEPVCGYEEGE
+71 YIEGTEPICGYEEGE
-86 IVEETMDLADDA
+86 IVEETMDSADDA
-98 GDGDSSAADWDE
+98 GDDDSSAADRDE

-119 ATQEEPEVV
+119 ATQEEPEPEMV
-128 LHHHTSDCYEEEE
+128 LHHHTADCYEEEE

-201 YDMDENNAE
+201 YDTDENSAE
-210 ESDFA
+210 ESDSA
-215 GESET
+215 EEPET

-244 VHHHTDECYGKVLIC
+244 VHHHTAECYGKVLIC

-264 EHTAD
+264 EHTAA

-282 DAKTPDRTD
+282 DAKTPDRTSV
-291 ADWAEDMVLVA
+291 DWAKDMVLVA

-356 DVIPQYASISALRGE
+356 DIIPQYASISALRGE

-378 YYTDDPQDFASIL
+378 YYTDDPQGFASIL

-432 ATGYEPDGET
+432 ATGCESDGET

-451 VALNDVTSFVSVN
+451 VELSEVTSFVSVN

-472 DLMDEDEEAQKVGS
+472 DLMDKDEEAQKVGS
-486 NVIDLVDEN
+486 NVIDLVGED
-495 KELNK
+495 KKLN
-500 TAFKSFQVAAQYKSG
+500 TTDFKSFEVAAQYKYG
-515 KTDKDWT
+515 PKDSDWADIKD
-522 NVTNDYVFHEGDSI
+522 DYVFREGDSI
-536 RVNGTLSLNPDSF
+536 RVKGTLLLNPDSF
-549 KDKDGN
+549 IDKDGK
-555 TLCDTIVWK
+555 TLCNTIVWD
-564 SGLTL
+564 SGLKL
-569 AKALD
+569 AKELD

-581 EGKVVGTL
+581 GGNPVGTL
-589 KVTENGVATIH
+589 KVTEDGVATIH
-600 FKDLGAFDLE
+600 FTNLKAFDLE

-615 WFTALATCSGEN
+615 WFTALATCSGED
-627 LEQKITFPGTG
+627 LEQEITFPGTG
-638 TTVTVKKNTDIHAEK
+638 TTVTVKKNTDIHAKK
-653 ERLTENIQYE
+653 ELLTKDIQYDQ

-674 VSSEN
+674 VSSEK
-679 GTEGKVEI
+679 GTAGTVKIE
-687 KDEIADGK
+687 DQIADWK
-695 NLYGTYSGFVLKK
+695 NLYGTYSDFALKK
-708 YTDETDK
+708 YSSKTDQ
-715 TGETITVNPT
+715 TGKSIDVNPT

-730 SGAPEKAE
+730 SGAPAKADTHFE
-738 TKFVIDDLDALKA
+738 INNLDALKA
-751 GQRYE
+751 GERYV
-756 LTYRYQLSRDL
+756 LIYRYQLSRTL
-767 SKNGKLSGD
+767 SKNGKLSGS
-776 IGNKVTATDKGNNK
+776 IGNKVTATDNGNNE
-790 QDTDTNSQSFSDRIV
+790 TNSDDAPNNFLDRIE
-805 KSSNYD
+805 KSSSYD

-823 RNPGKQNLSDYVI
+823 RNPGKQNLSGYVV
-836 TDKITDSAAKIDV
+836 TDEIQNSAAKIDKN
-849 STVKLYGG
+849 TVKLYGG
-857 DKEDACDTVI
+857 DKEDACEAEI
-867 SGGTLKMADGNQG
+867 PGGTLEMATGDQG
-880 FTYTFPTINERDEKP
+880 FTYTFPTINAGEEMP

-908 ETSIPNTVTIADK
+908 ETSIHNTVTIADK
-921 NGGDEDHTTA
+921 DGGDKDSTEVD
-931 NGNIQDDGAFF
+931 GNIQESGSFF
-942 KTTGGNTALQDAGNG
+942 KGKGNHTLRDVGNG
-957 LKKAT
+957 LQKAT
-962 WYITALIPRE
+962 WYITALIPRD
-972 KRFDEVTISD
+972 KRTTELTISD
-982 TFQPAK
+982 TFQQVT
-988 YDNGQ
+988 YGNGKI
-993 TAEHYALLG
+993 AEHYALLG

-1009 NQDGQ
+1009 NKTDQ

-1022 DNDNAIYRP
+1022 DNDGATYRP
-1031 QHWGHFNDGITV
+1031 QHWNGVNNYKLITV
-1043 TYKFQTTSGE
+1043 TYKFHTADGDD
-1053 ERIESTAV
+1053 IEIDSAQDAPAADV
-1061 PTAEQRELKVTGFR
+1061 KQKKVTGFS
-1075 VTVKSVKGI
+1075 VTVKSEESI
-1084 RKINIG
+1084 RKVNIG
-1090 NSGLGTGYTTYVDV
+1090 HTNYGDIGYTTYVDV
-1104 SNAPEDV
+1104 SDVPEDV
-1111 PCTIQNNAHLDGFKD
+1111 SCSIKNEASSPIFSNKPSEEYT
-1126 QPATYPYKKEKAP
+1126 YKKEKAP
-1139 EEKEEIVKQVADD
+1139 EEKEEIVKQVAYD
-1152 AGQNYTK
+1152 AGQNYTE
-1159 DPSKEYDYA
+1159 DRSKEYDYA
-1168 TAQQEGI
+1168 TAQREGI

-1180 LKPAKGRNEIT
+1180 LKPAKGRKEIT
-1191 VVDTLPDGLVYNPDA
+1191 VVDTLPDGLVYDPNH
-1206 TNPSGYKRSAAQAV
+1206 AAQAV
-1220 FSEKF
+1220 FSKKS
-1225 PSSGYVQADGT
+1225 PSSGKVKYDGT

-1246 WQADETPVYWWD
+1246 WQADGTLIDSWTNPTDY
-1258 DHAGLNGFDL
+1258 AGSFDL
-1268 TAPENFTVTQSADGK
+1268 SSPENFTVAQSADGK

-1290 NLDRI
+1290 NLDQI

-1300 EKCQTIGIF
+1300 ENYQTIGIF

-1320 ANKLESSKVYQNTA
+1320 GNKLESSKVYQNTA
-1334 NWTGVGETSAK
+1334 NWTGVGEASAK
-1345 ITVKCNDTHLDK
+1345 ITVKCNDTYLDK

-1367 TYTVDINPNGLTLN
+1367 TYTVDINPDGLTLN
-1381 PKSTVITLYDTF
+1381 PQSTVITLYDTF

-1401 TLDRSSIKLYDY
+1401 ILDRSSIKLYDY
-1413 TEERDTDD
+1413 TVNHDTED

-1437 YNMTLTVRDGKHYK
+1437 YNMTLTVRDGKHYT
-1451 FIYTYIVDRSQV
+1451 FTYTYIVDRSQV
-1463 NSTENVTAENK
+1463 NSNDDVTAENK
-1474 ARVTAVWQ
+1474 ARITAVWQ
-1482 EASKETIKSSA
+1482 EADDKKITSSA
-1493 GGGSVGSKDGK
+1493 GGGSVGANDGE

-1523 FKLTAYNNQ
+1523 FELTAYNNQ
-1532 NSSWDTAQTVT
+1532 NSSWDTAQKVT
-1543 ATTDENGEITFVP
+1543 ARTDEKGEITFVP
-1556 KAETNTASKVYVS
+1556 KEGTNDTSKVYVR

-1575 LVETRAP
+1575 LVETKAP

-1590 PLYFIWMK
+1590 PLYFIWMQN
-1598 DDASVQKKQEEAYKT
+1598 DASEKANQKEAYKT
-1613 ATGKT
+1613 ATGKR
-1618 KETDDVDA
+1618 KETEAVDEN
-1626 DVTSYKD
+1626 VTSYKN
-1633 VTYFQTSH
+1633 VTYFQTAH

-1675 TKIQLNVYK
+1675 TAIQLNVYK
-1684 YTEPVFDKSTA
+1684 YTGDAFDKDKATL
-1695 EVQTVTLNTGNDW
+1695 EQTVTLNTDNDW
-1708 REKLLLT
+1708 REKLHLT
-1715 DSDKNTRYYVEEVDV
+1715 DSDENTRYYVEEVDV
-1730 PAGYQVTYTNNAKEQ
+1730 PAGYKVTYTNRAKEQ

-1778 TPTSNSTVPG
+1778 TPTSSTVEQ

-1795 KPKAGVVGQETTQT
+1795 KPKEGMAGDETTQT
-1809 ATLTAAGSWKHVF
+1809 ATLTAKGGWKHVF

-1846 YPEGSSKITGVAPG
+1846 YQEGSSDVAPG
-1860 GTVTITNTKASTY
+1860 GTVTITNTEASTY

-1905 RRKRKRGKSDSCS
+1905 RRKRKRGEE
-1918 SDPGNKPNVG
+1918 
-1928 K
+1928 

>member
-1 MEMKNRFQEA
+1 MGMKNRFQEA

-25 LAMVLV
+25 VAMVLV

-71 YIEGTEPVCGYEEGE
+71 YIEGTEPLCGYEEGE
-86 IVEETMDLADDA
+86 IVEEAMDLADDA

-119 ATQEEPEVV
+119 ATQEEPEPEVV
-128 LHHHTSDCYEEEE
+128 LHHHTSDCYEEKE

-201 YDMDENNAE
+201 YDMDENSAE

-220 VADPEPEKEATK
+220 AADPEPEKEATK

-237 EIDTGYT
+237 EIDTDYT
-244 VHHHTDECYGKVLIC
+244 VHHHTAECYGKVLIC

-264 EHTAD
+264 EHTAA

-302 RSQLGYTES
+302 KSQLGYTES

-356 DVIPQYASISALRGE
+356 DIIPQYASISALRGE

-378 YYTDDPQDFASIL
+378 YYTDDPQGFASIL

-432 ATGYEPDGET
+432 ATGCESDGET
-442 TIDQVAEVS
+442 TIDQVAEVE

-464 AAEGYGIS
+464 GAEGYGIS
-472 DLMDEDEEAQKVGS
+472 DLMEEDEEAKNVDS
-486 NVIDLVDEN
+486 NVIDLVDKN
-495 KELNK
+495 KELN
-500 TAFKSFQVAAQYKSG
+500 TAAFNSFEVTAQWKSG
-515 KTDKDWT
+515 KTDNDWT
-522 NVTNDYVFHEGDSI
+522 DVTEDHVFKEGDSI
-536 RVNGTLSLNPDSF
+536 RVNGTLSLKPDSF
-549 KDKDGN
+549 IDKDGK
-555 TLCDTIVWK
+555 TLCDTIVWD
-564 SGLTL
+564 SGLKL

-581 EGKVVGTL
+581 ERNPVGTL

-600 FKDLGAFDLE
+600 FKDLKAFNLE
-610 KPVNF
+610 KPVEF
-615 WFTALATCSGEN
+615 WFTALATCSGED

-638 TTVTVKKNTDIHAEK
+638 TTVTVKKNTDIHAKK
-653 ERLTENIQYE
+653 ELLTENIRYDE

-674 VSSEN
+674 VSSEK
-679 GTEGKVEI
+679 GTAGTVNI
-687 KDEIADGK
+687 VDQIADKK
-695 NLYGTYSGFVLKK
+695 NLYGTYSDFALKK
-708 YTDETDK
+708 YSNGADET
-715 TGETITVNPT
+715 GESIDVNPK

-730 SGAPEKAE
+730 SGAPTGAE
-738 TKFVIDDLDALKA
+738 TQFEINNLAALKA
-751 GQRYE
+751 GERYK

-767 SKNGKLSGD
+767 CTDKKLSGW
-776 IGNKVTATDKGNNK
+776 IGNNVTATDNGNGKTSSDPTSNK
-790 QDTDTNSQSFSDRIV
+790 FLDRIE

-823 RNPGKQNLSDYVI
+823 RNPGKQNLSKYDV
-836 TDKITDSAAKIDV
+836 TDEIRNSAAKIDKN
-849 STVKLYGG
+849 TVKLYGG
-857 DKEDACDTVI
+857 DKEDACKKEI
-867 SGGTLKMADGNQG
+867 PGGTLKMATGDQG
-880 FTYTFPTINERDEKP
+880 FTYTFPTINAGDVKP

-908 ETSIPNTVTIADK
+908 ETSIQNDVTIEDQDGKDK
-921 NGGDEDHTTA
+921 DSTTA
-931 NGNIQDDGAFF
+931 NGNIQESGSFF
-942 KTTGGNTALQDAGNG
+942 KGKGNHTLQDVGNG
-957 LKKAT
+957 LQKAT
-962 WYITALIPRE
+962 WYITALIPRD
-972 KRFDEVTISD
+972 KRTTELTISD
-982 TFQPAK
+982 TFQQVT
-988 YDNGQ
+988 YGNGKI
-993 TAEHYALLG
+993 AEHYALLG

-1009 NQDGQ
+1009 NKTDQ

-1022 DNDNAIYRP
+1022 DNDGATYRP
-1031 QHWGHFNDGITV
+1031 QHWNGVNNYKLITV
-1043 TYKFQTTSGE
+1043 TYKFHTADGDD
-1053 ERIESTAV
+1053 IEIDSAQDAPAADV
-1061 PTAEQRELKVTGFR
+1061 KQKKVTGFS
-1075 VTVKSVKGI
+1075 VTVKSEESI
-1084 RKINIG
+1084 RKVNIG
-1090 NSGLGTGYTTYVDV
+1090 HTNYGDIGYTTYVDV
-1104 SNAPEDV
+1104 SDVPEDV
-1111 PCTIQNNAHLDGFKD
+1111 SCSIKNEASSPIFSNKPSQE
-1126 QPATYPYKKEKAP
+1126 YPYKKDKAP
-1139 EEKEEIVKQVADD
+1139 EEKEEIVKQVSYD
-1152 AGQNYTK
+1152 AGQNYTNA
-1159 DPSKEYDYA
+1159 PSKEYDYA

-1191 VVDTLPDGLVYNPDA
+1191 VVDTLPDGLVYDPA
-1206 TNPSGYKRSAAQAV
+1206 HKCSAAQAV
-1220 FSEKF
+1220 FSKKS
-1225 PSSGYVQADGT
+1225 PSSGTVTDNGT

-1246 WQADETPVYWWD
+1246 WKEDGTPVYGGD
-1258 DHAGLNGFDL
+1258 NQDGLKSFDL
-1268 TAPENFTVTQSADGK
+1268 TDPKNFTVTQSADGK
-1283 TLIFTIK
+1283 TLTFTIK
-1290 NLDRI
+1290 NLNQI

-1300 EKCQTIGIF
+1300 ESYQTIGIF
-1309 YALQLTQDTDW
+1309 YALQLTQDTW
-1320 ANKLESSKVYQNTA
+1320 ENRLESSKVYQNTA
-1334 NWTGVGETSAK
+1334 SWTGVGDASAK
-1345 ITVKCNDTHLDK
+1345 ITVKRGDTHLEK
-1357 KVEQSSNGRL
+1357 TVVQNSNGKL
-1367 TYTVDINPNGLTLN
+1367 TYTVEINPKGLELN
-1381 PKSTVITLYDTF
+1381 PRSTDITLYDTF

-1401 TLDRSSIKLYDY
+1401 TLDRSSIKLYDHK
-1413 TEERDTDD
+1413 ENQDTKD
-1421 YTLTTD
+1421 YTLTTSE
-1427 EKKEDSEVTH
+1427 EKGNGNSEVTN
-1437 YNMTLTVRDGKHYK
+1437 YNMILRVQDGRPYT
-1451 FIYTYIVDRSQV
+1451 FTYTYLVDRSQV
-1463 NSTENVTAENK
+1463 NSDADVTAKNK
-1474 ARVTAVWQ
+1474 ARITAVWQ
-1482 EASKETIKSSA
+1482 EASDEKITSSA
-1493 GGGSVGSKDGK
+1493 GGGSVGSKDGE

-1517 VLQGAE
+1517 VLKGAV
-1523 FKLTAYNNQ
+1523 FALTAYDKE
-1532 NSSWDTAQTVT
+1532 SGSWNTAQVT
-1543 ATTDENGEITFVP
+1543 ASTDENGKITFVP
-1556 KAETNTASKVYVS
+1556 IEGTNEASKVYVS
-1569 VDTLYK
+1569 ADTLYK
-1575 LVETRAP
+1575 LVETKAP

-1590 PLYFIWMK
+1590 PLYFIWMQ
-1598 DDASVQKKQEEAYKT
+1598 DDASEPAKQKEAYKA

-1618 KETDDVDA
+1618 RETDAADPDVA
-1626 DVTSYKD
+1626 NYKS
-1633 VTYFQTSH
+1633 VTYFQTGH

-1653 LEFEKVWAD
+1653 LELQKVWAD
-1662 ENGKIM
+1662 EDGKIM

-1675 TKIQLNVYK
+1675 TGIQLNVYQ
-1684 YTEPVFDKSTA
+1684 YTEAVFNKNTA
-1695 EVQTVTLNTGNDW
+1695 TLVQTVKLNTGNDW

-1715 DSDKNTRYYVEEVDV
+1715 DSNENTRYYVEEVDV
-1730 PAGYQVTYTNNAKEQ
+1730 PDGYKVTYKNRAGEQ

-1760 QKRPTK
+1760 QKRPTE
-1766 LTVYKNWCDQNG
+1766 LTVYKNWRDQNG
-1778 TPTSNSTVPG
+1778 TLTSSTVAQ

-1795 KPKAGVVGQETTQT
+1795 KPKEGMAGGETTDT
-1809 ATLTAAGSWKHVF
+1809 VKLTAERGWKHVF
-1822 ENLNPDYLYTVEES
+1822 EGLDPDYLYTVEES

-1846 YPEGSSKITGVAPG
+1846 YPEGSSDVAPG
-1860 GTVTITNTKASTY
+1860 GTVTITNTEAPTY

-1905 RRKRKRGKSDSCS
+1905 RRKRKRGEE
-1918 SDPGNKPNVG
+1918 
-1928 K
+1928 

>member
-1 MEMKNRFQEA
+1 MGMKNRFQEA

-25 LAMVLV
+25 VAMVLV

-71 YIEGTEPVCGYEEGE
+71 YIEGTEPICGYEEEE
-86 IVEETMDLADDA
+86 IVEETMDSADDA
-98 GDGDSSAADWDE
+98 GDGDSSVADWDE

-119 ATQEEPEVV
+119 ATQEEPEPEVV
-128 LHHHTSDCYEEEE
+128 LHHHTADCYEEEE

-201 YDMDENNAE
+201 YDMDENSVE
-210 ESDFA
+210 ESDSA
-215 GESET
+215 EEPET

-264 EHTAD
+264 EHTAA

-282 DAKTPDRTD
+282 DAKTPERTSV
-291 ADWAEDMVLVA
+291 DWAQDMVLVA

-356 DVIPQYASISALRGE
+356 DIIPQYASISALRGE

-391 PGDIVMYKNAEGR
+391 PGDVVMYKNAEGR

-432 ATGYEPDGET
+432 ATGCESDGET
-442 TIDQVAEVS
+442 TIDQVAEVE
-451 VALNDVTSFVSVN
+451 VALSDVTSFVSVN

-472 DLMDEDEEAQKVGS
+472 DLMEEDEEAQKVGS

-495 KELNK
+495 NELNK
-500 TAFKSFQVAAQYKSG
+500 TAFNSFDVVAQWKYG
-515 KTDKDWT
+515 PKD
-522 NVTNDYVFHEGDSI
+522 NDWADVKDDHVFKEGDSI
-536 RVNGTLSLNPDSF
+536 RVNGTLSLKPDSF
-549 KDKDGN
+549 RKDGK
-555 TLCDTIVWK
+555 TLCDTIVWN
-564 SGLTL
+564 SGLKL
-569 AKALD
+569 AKELD

-581 EGKVVGTL
+581 YENPVGTL
-589 KVTENGVATIH
+589 KVTKDGVATIY
-600 FKDLGAFDLE
+600 FNDLSKFDLT
-610 KPVNF
+610 KPVKF
-615 WFTALATCSGEN
+615 WFAALATCSGEN

-638 TTVTVKKNTDIHAEK
+638 TTVTVKKNTDIHAKK
-653 ERLTENIQYE
+653 ELLTKNIQYDE

-674 VSSEN
+674 VSSEK
-679 GTEGKVEI
+679 GTEGTVKIE
-687 KDEIADGK
+687 DQIADWK
-695 NLYGTYSGFVLKK
+695 NLYGTYSDFALKK
-708 YTDETDK
+708 YSNGEDK
-715 TGETITVNPT
+715 TGVSIPVKPT

-730 SGAPEKAE
+730 SSAPTGAE
-738 TKFVIDDLDALKA
+738 TNFVIDGLDALKA

-767 SKNGKLSGD
+767 SKNGKLSGS
-776 IGNKVTATDKGNNK
+776 IGNNVTATDTGNGTTSSDPTSN
-790 QDTDTNSQSFSDRIV
+790 NFSDRIE

-811 SVTRKVTWTITV
+811 SVRRKVTWTITV

-836 TDKITDSAAKIDV
+836 TDKITDSAAKIDE

-857 DKEDACDTVI
+857 DKEDACKTEI
-867 SGGTLKMADGNQG
+867 PGGTLEMATGNQG
-880 FTYTFPTINERDEKP
+880 FTYTFPTINAGDVMP

-908 ETSIPNTVTIADK
+908 ETSIPNTVTITDK
-921 NGGDEDHTTA
+921 DGGDKDHTTV
-931 NGNIQDDGAFF
+931 NGNIQESGGLS
-942 KTTGGNTALQDAGNG
+942 KTTGGNTALKDAGNG
-957 LKKAT
+957 RQKAT

-1009 NQDGQ
+1009 NKTDQN
-1014 KGAMEVYL
+1014 GAMEVYL

-1031 QHWGHFNDGITV
+1031 QHWGKFNDGITV
-1043 TYKFQTTSGE
+1043 TYTFQTASGE
-1053 ERIESTAV
+1053 QSIKSTAV
-1061 PTAEQRELKVTGFR
+1061 PTEEQRTLKVTGFS
-1075 VTVKSVKGI
+1075 VTVNSVKGI

-1111 PCTIQNNAHLDGFKD
+1111 PCTIKNKAHLDGFGDKS
-1126 QPATYPYKKEKAP
+1126 AEYPYKKDKAP
-1139 EEKEEIVKQVADD
+1139 VETEEIVKQVSYD

-1159 DPSKEYDYA
+1159 EPSKEYDYA
-1168 TAQQEGI
+1168 TAQQKGI

-1180 LKPAKGRNEIT
+1180 LKPAKGRKEIT
-1191 VVDTLPDGLVYNPDA
+1191 VVDTLPDGLVYDP
-1206 TNPSGYKRSAAQAV
+1206 THKFSAAQAV
-1220 FSEKF
+1220 FSNKST
-1225 PSSGYVQADGT
+1225 SSGFVQADGMVN
-1236 IDDTLGSKIY
+1236 DTLGSKIY
-1246 WQADETPVYWWD
+1246 WKEDGTPVYWWEPHD
-1258 DHAGLNGFDL
+1258 GLAGFDL

-1283 TLIFTIK
+1283 TLTFTIK
-1290 NLDRI
+1290 NLDQI

-1300 EKCQTIGIF
+1300 VKAEERGYQTIGIF
-1309 YALQLTQDTDW
+1309 YALQLTQDAHW
-1320 ANKLESSKVYQNTA
+1320 ENKLESSKVYQNRA
-1334 NWTGVGETSAK
+1334 SWTGVGDASAK
-1345 ITVKCNDTHLDK
+1345 ITVKRDDTHLDK
-1357 KVEQSSNGRL
+1357 KVVQNGNGKL
-1367 TYTVDINPNGLTLN
+1367 TYTVEINPEGLNLN
-1381 PKSTVITLYDTF
+1381 PQSNEITLYDTF

-1401 TLDRSSIKLYDY
+1401 TLDRSSIKLYDH
-1413 TEERDTDD
+1413 TVNQNTDD
-1421 YTLTTD
+1421 YMLTTD
-1427 EKKEDSEVTH
+1427 EKKEGREVTH
-1437 YNMTLTVRDGKHYK
+1437 YNMTLTVQDGRPYT
-1451 FIYTYIVDRSQV
+1451 FTYTYIVDRSQV
-1463 NSTENVTAENK
+1463 NSDADVTAENK

-1482 EASKETIKSSA
+1482 EANKQTIKSSA
-1493 GGGSVGSKDGK
+1493 GGGSVGAKDGE

-1517 VLQGAE
+1517 VLQGAVFE
-1523 FKLTAYNNQ
+1523 LTAYDKE
-1532 NSSWDTAQTVT
+1532 SGSWNTAQKVT
-1543 ATTDENGEITFVP
+1543 AITDENGEITFVP
-1556 KAETNTASKVYVS
+1556 TAETNETRKVHVS

-1575 LVETRAP
+1575 LVETKAP

-1590 PLYFIWMK
+1590 PLYFIWMQN
-1598 DDASVQKKQEEAYKT
+1598 DASEQAKQKEAYKT
-1613 ATGKT
+1613 ATGKG
-1618 KETDDVDA
+1618 KETDAVGA

-1633 VTYFQTSH
+1633 VTYFQTGH
-1641 SYERKFTNAPKQ
+1641 SYEQKFTNAPKQ
-1653 LEFEKVWAD
+1653 LELQKVWAD
-1662 ENGKIM
+1662 EDGKIM

-1675 TKIQLNVYK
+1675 TAIQLNVYK
-1684 YTEPVFDKSTA
+1684 YTGTVFNKDTA
-1695 EVQTVTLNTGNDW
+1695 TLEQTVTLNTGNDW

-1715 DSDKNTRYYVEEVDV
+1715 DSDEKTRYYVEEVNV
-1730 PAGYQVTYTNNAKEQ
+1730 PDGYKVTYKNRDGEQ
-1745 TQLGYADGDKVTVTN
+1745 TQLDYADGDKVTVTN

-1778 TPTSNSTVPG
+1778 TQTSSTVKE

-1795 KPKAGVVGQETTQT
+1795 KPKQGMAGEETTQT
-1809 ATLTAAGSWKHVF
+1809 ATLTAADRWKYVF
-1822 ENLNPDYLYTVEES
+1822 KNLNPDYLYTVEES

-1846 YPEGSSKITGVAPG
+1846 YPEGSSNVAPG
-1860 GTVTITNTKASTY
+1860 GTVTITNTEAPTY

-1905 RRKRKRGKSDSCS
+1905 RRKRKRGEE
-1918 SDPGNKPNVG
+1918 
-1928 K
+1928 

>member
-1 MEMKNRFQEA
+1 MGMKNRFQEA

-25 LAMVLV
+25 VAMVLV

-71 YIEGTEPVCGYEEGE
+71 YIEGTEPICGYEEGE
-86 IVEETMDLADDA
+86 IVEETMDSADDA

-119 ATQEEPEVV
+119 ATQEEPEPEVV
-128 LHHHTSDCYEEEE
+128 LHHHTADCYEEEE
-141 VLTCGIES
+141 ELTCGIES

-172 TDDCYTLEEVL
+172 TDDCYTLEKVL

-201 YDMDENNAE
+201 YDVDENSVE
-210 ESDFA
+210 ESDSA

-264 EHTAD
+264 EHTAA

-282 DAKTPDRTD
+282 DAKTPERTSV
-291 ADWAEDMVLVA
+291 DWAQDMVLVA

-356 DVIPQYASISALRGE
+356 DIIPQYASISALRGE

-378 YYTDDPQDFASIL
+378 YYTDDPQGFASIL

-432 ATGYEPDGET
+432 ATGYESDGET

-451 VALNDVTSFVSVN
+451 VALSEVTSFVSVN

-472 DLMDEDEEAQKVGS
+472 DLMEEDEEAQKVGS
-486 NVIDLVDEN
+486 NVIDLVNKN
-495 KELNK
+495 KELNT
-500 TAFKSFQVAAQYKSG
+500 TAFNSFKVVAQWKSG
-515 KTDKDWT
+515 KTDNDWT
-522 NVTNDYVFHEGDSI
+522 DVTEDHVFKEGDSI
-536 RVNGTLSLNPDSF
+536 RVNGTLNLK
-549 KDKDGN
+549 KDAFVDKNGN
-555 TLCDTIVWK
+555 TLCDTIVWN
-564 SGLTL
+564 SGLKL
-569 AKALD
+569 AKELD
-574 DGVLTDP
+574 NGVLTDP
-581 EGKVVGTL
+581 DGNVVGTL

-600 FKDLGAFDLE
+600 FTNLKAFDLE

-615 WFTALATCSGEN
+615 WFTALATCSGED
-627 LEQKITFPGTG
+627 LKQEIAFPGTG
-638 TTVTVKKNTDIHAEK
+638 TTVTVKKNTDIHAKK
-653 ERLTENIQYE
+653 ELLTENIRYDE

-674 VSSEN
+674 VSSEK
-679 GTEGKVEI
+679 GTAGTVKIV
-687 KDEIADGK
+687 DQIADWK
-695 NLYGTYSGFVLKK
+695 NLYGKYSDFALKK
-708 YTDETDK
+708 YSSK
-715 TGETITVNPT
+715 TGETSESIPVKPT
-725 ITNPA
+725 ISNPA
-730 SGAPEKAE
+730 SGAPAGAE
-738 TKFVIDDLDALKA
+738 TQFEINNLDALKA
-751 GQRYE
+751 GERYE
-756 LTYRYQLSRDL
+756 LTYRYQLSRKL
-767 SKNGKLSGD
+767 SKNGKLSGS
-776 IGNKVTATDKGNNK
+776 IGNKVTATDNGNNE
-790 QDTDTNSQSFSDRIV
+790 TNSDDAPNNFLDRIE
-805 KSSNYD
+805 KSSSYD

-823 RNPGKQNLSDYVI
+823 RNPGKQNLSGYVV
-836 TDKITDSAAKIDV
+836 TDEIQDSAAKIDKN
-849 STVKLYGG
+849 TVKLYGG
-857 DKEDACDTVI
+857 DKEDACNTEI
-867 SGGTLKMADGNQG
+867 PGGTLEMATGDHG
-880 FTYTFPTINERDEKP
+880 FTYKFPKINERDEKP

-908 ETSIPNTVTIADK
+908 ETSIPNTVTITDK
-921 NGGDEDHTTA
+921 DGGDKDSTTA
-931 NGNIQDDGAFF
+931 NGNIQDGGSFF

-957 LKKAT
+957 LQKAT

-972 KRFDEVTISD
+972 KRFDAVTISD

-1031 QHWGHFNDGITV
+1031 QHWGHFKDGITV

-1053 ERIESTAV
+1053 KRIESTAV
-1061 PTAEQRELKVTGFR
+1061 PTAEQRELKVTGFS
-1075 VTVKSVKGI
+1075 VTVSSFKGI

-1104 SNAPEDV
+1104 SIAPEEV
-1111 PCTIQNNAHLDGFKD
+1111 PCTIQNKAHLDGFD
-1126 QPATYPYKKEKAP
+1126 DWSATYPYKKDKAP
-1139 EEKEEIVKQVADD
+1139 VETEEIVKQVSYD
-1152 AGQNYTK
+1152 AGQSYTK

-1168 TAQQEGI
+1168 TAQQKGI

-1191 VVDTLPDGLVYNPDA
+1191 VVDTLPDGLVYDPNA
-1206 TNPSGYKRSAAQAV
+1206 SNYKRSAAQAV
-1220 FSEKF
+1220 FSDKS
-1225 PSSGYVQADGT
+1225 PSSGIVQADGT
-1236 IDDTLGSKIY
+1236 VNDTLGSKIY
-1246 WQADETPVYWWD
+1246 WKEDGTLVYWWD
-1258 DHAGLNGFDL
+1258 NLNNQKGLDGFDL

-1290 NLDRI
+1290 NLDQI

-1300 EKCQTIGIF
+1300 ESYQTIGIF

-1320 ANKLESSKVYQNTA
+1320 ENQLESSKVYQNTA
-1334 NWTGVGETSAK
+1334 SWTDVGGASAE
-1345 ITVKCNDTHLDK
+1345 ITVKRGDTHLK
-1357 KVEQSSNGRL
+1357 KTVEQYNNGKL
-1367 TYTVDINPNGLTLN
+1367 TYTVEINPEGLNLN
-1381 PKSTVITLYDTF
+1381 PKSNEITLYDTF

-1401 TLDRSSIKLYDY
+1401 TLDRSSIKLFDKTKEQY
-1413 TEERDTDD
+1413 TED

-1427 EKKEDSEVTH
+1427 EKKEGSQVTH
-1437 YNMTLTVRDGKHYK
+1437 YNMTLTVQDGRHYT
-1451 FIYTYIVDRSQV
+1451 FTYTYLVDRSQV
-1463 NSTENVTAENK
+1463 NSDEDVTAQNK

-1482 EASKETIKSSA
+1482 EADKQTITSSA
-1493 GGGSVGSKDGK
+1493 GGGSVGAKDGE

-1517 VLQGAE
+1517 VLQGAV
-1523 FKLTAYNNQ
+1523 FALTAYDQ
-1532 NSSWDTAQTVT
+1532 KSGSWNTAQVT
-1543 ATTDENGEITFVP
+1543 ARTDENGEITFVP
-1556 KAETNTASKVYVS
+1556 KTGTNEASKVYVS
-1569 VDTLYK
+1569 VNTLYK
-1575 LVETRAP
+1575 LVETEAP

-1590 PLYFIWMK
+1590 PLYFIWMQN
-1598 DDASVQKKQEEAYKT
+1598 DASDQASDQAKQEAAYKT
-1613 ATGKT
+1613 ATGKA
-1618 KETDDVDA
+1618 KETEKVDA
-1626 DVTSYKD
+1626 DVTNYKD
-1633 VTYFQTSH
+1633 VTYFQTAH

-1653 LEFEKVWAD
+1653 LELQKVWAD
-1662 ENGKIM
+1662 EDGKIM

-1675 TKIQLNVYK
+1675 TEIQLNVYK
-1684 YTEPVFDKSTA
+1684 YATGTVFDKDTA
-1695 EVQTVTLNTGNDW
+1695 EFVKAVKLNTGNDW
-1708 REKLLLT
+1708 REKLLLK
-1715 DSDKNTRYYVEEVDV
+1715 DSDENTRYYVEEVNV
-1730 PAGYQVTYTNNAKEQ
+1730 PDGYKVTYKNRVGEQ
-1745 TQLGYADGDKVTVTN
+1745 TQLDYADGDKVTVTN

-1778 TPTSNSTVPG
+1778 TPTSSTVTE
-1788 ISVTLHG
+1788 IRVTLRG
-1795 KPKAGVVGQETTQT
+1795 KPKDGMAGKKTTETVM
-1809 ATLTAAGSWKHVF
+1809 LTAKGGWKHVF
-1822 ENLNPDYLYTVEES
+1822 EGLDPDYLYTVEES

-1846 YPEGSSKITGVAPG
+1846 YPEGSSETTGVAPG
-1860 GTVTITNTKASTY
+1860 GTVTITNTEAPTY

-1905 RRKRKRGKSDSCS
+1905 RRKRKRGEE
-1918 SDPGNKPNVG
+1918 
-1928 K
+1928 